1 MRQTNSTL
9 TFLAAQYRAVLKDAY
24 LKGLAST
31 AIVGTAVMGSM
42 GSAHAAD
49 SQDTTAP
56 TPSSKEFTSLEQLQE
71 KGAQLTLTT
80 SGAQTKKFT
89 IENSQRWDADLV
101 ITNGDNSTPH
111 QIKSKVGTT
120 DIDLKGVGSLTVES
134 SNNAVIS
141 IGENQG
147 AYEFTMDI
155 DSITVKQGGI
165 RIRSGMGQS
174 SGAQGKLQ
182 TKNTRVAAKNIVIG
196 QGNAPTPTADGKKFE
211 TYVHIAGLVGNDGVA
226 GRAALG
232 TRDSNIQ
239 FNSGEIIFDGYKA
252 DRAVMEGNLEGKGG
266 TLDFQ
271 RGDGTIKTI
280 GKTTGTNVIIKGGD
294 SANDHYASRG
304 RTAVFDFDRALAGID
319 GSDANLVMDSGTISI
334 GGYANSNDSNWP
346 QKAGTMHVK
355 RGTLELGSA
364 MKVESKDHNSGRIL
378 IGDDSVATQA
388 KLKISKEQL
397 NQFLNSGGT
406 VVPSGKQGRVELA
419 SGGTLYLKGQNAEEE
434 LDLNDIT
441 FGNWPMDGKVIVQKE
456 GSTVE
461 TNKLKINQ
469 ALSGMGAANLDVKAQ
484 HITFHEISDSG
495 DNFNIKRAIAS
506 DVDFVP
512 NGSGDT
518 FNLKNELRITKAQE
532 IINPYDQTAAKL
544 RVAADTTIEENLAL
558 ESGGKLH
565 VGAGNV
571 ITTGNLT
578 VKEGSL
584 QIGGSP
590 DSQDN
595 GVNATLKVKGDLE
608 LTNAKTTS
616 IDLLGNS
623 TVDIPTE
630 TEGQKHQY
638 QSRGKLDLTE
648 GTLTVS
654 GHQTNYTTIKAT
666 QSTLALNQE
675 NFDELLNTKGQ
686 RSGDASK
693 GAAVSLDNYA
703 NLDLQGD
710 LRNLSG
716 NQAVAFSTKNI
727 KKVSSGTTVDSDTIA
742 FTGTGNRVTADN
754 VHLQGDALEIGND
767 NFVEGRKKVV
777 LDANA
782 TSSINRNIGQA
793 LAKAQ
798 VALEAAQQTLNTA
811 KDIDGSVTA
820 SSANFTIKS
829 GNVQVG
835 SQLTATDTKQT
846 ITVGNDNSKAANVY
860 LGNASLE
867 KDQFNRLTADGQ
879 NGKLAT
885 YSPASG
891 TVDVNLVLSGANES
905 NKAGLY
911 VVNGK
916 WTAQNIDATDNA
928 QIVVGSNIDGLS
940 PDKIQY
946 QANSAPALKA
956 KKVSLDSGSNIT
968 ISAPGKAEFDS
979 LAMTGGTLDI
989 KGHMVVGSAPAS
1001 TPDDQKTNYAY
1012 DVKGGDI
1019 NVTGRNAKLEL
1030 GNEAL
1035 AELKLALAQTKKL
1048 LSEDAEA
1055 LDPAQAPAP
1064 QATNIDPN
1072 QKYTN
1077 NVAIK
1082 DAATLKLDF
1091 NKDQLLTV
1099 DDIKALRQ
1107 EFIAADS
1114 LDDQGMI
1121 KDGYLD
1127 IGNGKIAGINIKD
1140 NKVSWD
1146 ELKPLQGV
1154 DGMISDVINEELK
1167 QATLVDVKD
1176 GETVAGN
1183 FGNIQL
1189 DNGGTKLNV
1198 GNTTLHNASGQNG
1211 NFIANKTD
1219 PTKPLGATVT
1229 SGSTLGLYNG
1239 GNIGDLNLSQ
1249 GLASTD
1255 KTVLNVA
1262 GNNQAPTNIT
1272 SISGGAN
1279 TQVNLDAT
1287 TVVEKNIAVEGL
1299 EINSDVTVSG
1309 DTNVTFL
1316 TNKGKPGQGTLTT
1329 QNLTVS
1335 GDNNS
1340 DIDFAGNLNV
1350 AQKAQFK
1357 DNTTLRG
1364 NNSFGDLNF
1373 EQKGHLASGQT
1384 FANNVTISAGKQLIV
1399 GSDKNG
1405 SQPGSSATLVAKNVK
1420 LNGGTLIADPEYGQK
1435 ASVVAIGKVGSTS
1448 TTAAAAAQSQEN
1460 EADHL
1465 AAILAQASAN
1475 RASSQAPATIAE
1487 QVKAAATGP
1496 NASDSNFGGGVIDG
1510 KVVALQNSIV
1520 ALGVEANDINQAM
1533 SEINAAFAPYMK
1545 NGSLQD
1551 PSTNADGVGAIAYV
1565 AKPVKLKGNDK
1576 IIVDAKSKLSDYQK
1590 NSNKY
1595 NQGDVYLAQNSALAV
1610 SKNAATQANVAA
1622 VNIDKTDGKV
1632 YAERNAKVL
1641 ITGANFDPKASVK
1654 IFADKDGSAELVTEG
1669 NNTLAVQTVNG
1680 LFEVKGGLQAG
1691 KIDEN
1696 IKLTLN
1702 SAKAGQLYHD
1712 TSKPVRDTILEYADQ
1727 VAGQTAAKNELL
1739 NNTITI
1745 NSGRDVEQVARMTD
1759 FGGSTKAAIDV
1770 ANQASNAIASRM
1782 GVRSAKDN
1790 NAQVVASNRGAVW
1803 ASGNYNKQRNRN
1815 FDAQGVDYGH
1825 DVDMGGMS
1833 AGMDFKVAPNVDV
1846 GAMVNIGTGQIKG
1859 RGAGE
1864 GIKNDIEYV
1873 GAGVYARA
1881 KHNRAQVVA
1890 DVSYNQ
1896 VKSKLEGQTTI
1907 GKATA
1912 EHNTHAISAGVTAQY
1927 DMDVAG
1933 VQVSP
1938 HAGVR
1943 YTHINTQDHDIKV
1956 NNKTTASY
1964 QGKDMNVVSLPVG
1977 VTVAKKITNGN
1988 WSIKPS
1994 LDLTVTTNVG
2004 DDAHKGNVKWSGIDN
2019 LNTAVNN
2026 TVLDKVNVGATAGVQ
2041 FTNGNF
2047 SAGAGVGYT
2056 GSENSE
2062 DLTVG
2067 VNAQYKF

>member
-49 SQDTTAP
+49 SQDTATP
-56 TPSSKEFTSLEQLQE
+56 TRTELTNIDQLADQNAKLVLSSSGDQVKKFELQESKEW
-71 KGAQLTLTT
+71 
-80 SGAQTKKFT
+80 
-89 IENSQRWDADLV
+89 NADLV
-101 ITNGDNSTPH
+101 ITNGDNRSPH
-111 QIKSKVGTT
+111 YIKSPWNRDNKPVT
-120 DIDLKGVGSLTVES
+120 LKGVGSLTVES
-134 SNNAVIS
+134 NNASVIS

-147 AYEFTMDI
+147 TYEFTMDI
-155 DSITVKQGGI
+155 DSINVKQGGI
-165 RIRSGMGQS
+165 RVKSGMGQ
-174 SGAQGKLQ
+174 GR
-182 TKNTRVAAKNIVIG
+182 NTRVAAKNIVIG
-196 QGNAPTPTADGKKFE
+196 HDKVPTVNQGEKFE
-211 TYVHIAGLVGNDGVA
+211 TYIHLAGQVGNDNA
-226 GRAALG
+226 GAGTAILG
-232 TRDSNIQ
+232 TKDSNIN
-239 FNSGEIIFDGYKA
+239 FKSGEIIFEGYKS
-252 DRAVMEGNLEGKGG
+252 DKAVMEGNLTATGG

-280 GKTTGTNVIIKGGD
+280 GKTTSTNVIIRGGKPD
-294 SANDHYASRG
+294 NKNHENRG
-304 RTAVFDFDRALAGID
+304 MTAVFDFDRALAGIE
-319 GSDANLVMDSGTISI
+319 GSDANLVMDSGTISV
-334 GGYANSNDSNWP
+334 GGYINSDDSNLP

-364 MKVESKDHNSGRIL
+364 MTVESKDHNSGRIL

-388 KLKISKEQL
+388 KLKISKDQL
-397 NQFLNSGGT
+397 NKFLNSGGK
-406 VVPSGKQGRVELA
+406 VVSGGTQGRVQLA
-419 SGGTLYLKGQNAEEE
+419 SGGTLYLKGKTSDEE

-441 FGNWPMDGKVIVQKE
+441 FGNWPMDGKVIVLKE
-456 GSTVE
+456 GATVE
-461 TNKLKINQ
+461 TDNLKIDK
-469 ALSGMGAANLDVKAQ
+469 ALTGSGGASLNVRAK
-484 HITFHEISDSG
+484 HITFHETQESG
-495 DNFNIKRAIAS
+495 DNFNFKKATAS
-506 DVDFVP
+506 DVDFVAKD
-512 NGSGDT
+512 SGGE
-518 FNLKNELRITKAQE
+518 FNLKNEVYISKSQAVD
-532 IINPYDQTAAKL
+532 NPYNKDSNK
-544 RVAADTTIEENLAL
+544 VSIADSSTIDEKVTL
-558 ESGGKLH
+558 ESGGKL
-565 VGAGNV
+565 VFAAGN
-571 ITTGNLT
+571 ITTTGKISVKNGT
-578 VKEGSL
+578 VGV
-584 QIGGSP
+584 GGSH
-590 DSQDN
+590 DSKDH
-595 GVNATLKVKGDLE
+595 GVNATWKVNGELE
-608 LTNAKTTS
+608 LTNNSNNT
-616 IDLLGNS
+616 INLLDNS

-630 TEGQKHQY
+630 TEKGKHKY

-648 GTLTVS
+648 GKLTVK
-654 GHQTNYTTIKAT
+654 GHNTNFTTVKAT
-666 QSTLALNQE
+666 HSTLALNQE

-686 RSGDASK
+686 RSGTNSK
-693 GAAVSLDNYA
+693 GAAVSLDNNA
-703 NLDLQGD
+703 NLDLTGD
-710 LRNLSG
+710 LRAQNAG
-716 NQAVAFSTKNI
+716 KDVAFSTKNI
-727 KKVSSGTTVDSDTIA
+727 KKVASGTTVDSDMIA
-742 FTGTGNRVTADN
+742 FTGTGNRVTANN
-754 VHLQGDALEIGND
+754 VHLQGDELDIGSGNL
-767 NFVEGRKKVV
+767 VEGRKKVV

-860 LGNASLE
+860 LGNASVE

-891 TVDVNLVLSGANES
+891 TVDVDLKLEGFDES
-905 NKAGLY
+905 NKAGLH

-916 WTAQNIDATDNA
+916 WTAQNIDATKNA
-928 QIVVGSNIDGLS
+928 QIVVGSDIDGLK
-940 PDKIQY
+940 PDQIQY

-979 LAMTGGTLDI
+979 LAMSGGTLDI
-989 KGHMVVGSAPAS
+989 NGHMVVGSAPAG
-1001 TPDDQKTNYAY
+1001 TAEDQKKNYAY
-1012 DVKGGDI
+1012 DVKGGNI

-1048 LSEDAEA
+1048 LSEDTEA

-1107 EFIAADS
+1107 EFIAQDS

-1154 DGMISDVINEELK
+1154 DGMISDVVNEELK
-1167 QATLVDVKD
+1167 QATLVDVNNGD
-1176 GETVAGN
+1176 TVAGN

-1189 DNGGTKLNV
+1189 DNGGTQLNV

-1211 NFIANKTD
+1211 NFIANKTN

-1239 GNIGDLNLSQ
+1239 GNIGDLNLSE

-1335 GDNNS
+1335 GDSTS

-1364 NNSFGDLNF
+1364 NNNFGDLNF

-1384 FANNVTISAGKQLIV
+1384 YATNVTIGSGKQLIV

-1475 RASSQAPATIAE
+1475 RASAQAPATIAE

-1496 NASDSNFGGGVIDG
+1496 NASDSDFGGGVVDG

-1565 AKPVKLKGNDK
+1565 AKPVKLQGNDK

-1641 ITGANFDPKASVK
+1641 ITGANFDPKAYVK

-1669 NNTLAVQTVNG
+1669 NSTLAVQTVNG
-1680 LFEVKGGLQAG
+1680 LFEVKGGLKAG

-1712 TSKPVRDTILEYADQ
+1712 TSKPVRDTILKYADL

-1782 GVRSAKDN
+1782 GVRSAKDS

-1846 GAMVNIGTGQIKG
+1846 GAMVNIGTGQING

-1881 KHNRAQVVA
+1881 KQNRAQVVA

-1896 VKSKLEGQTTI
+1896 VKSKLEGQTAI

>member
-49 SQDTTAP
+49 SNDTQEQPRTELTDINQLADKNAKLVL
-56 TPSSKEFTSLEQLQE
+56 SSSGDNVKKFELQESKEW
-71 KGAQLTLTT
+71 
-80 SGAQTKKFT
+80 
-89 IENSQRWDADLV
+89 NADLV
-101 ITNGDNSTPH
+101 ITNGDNRSPH
-111 QIKSKVGTT
+111 YIKSPWNRDNKPVT
-120 DIDLKGVGSLTVES
+120 LKGVGSLTVES
-134 SNNAVIS
+134 NNASVIS

-147 AYEFTMDI
+147 TYEFTMDI
-155 DSITVKQGGI
+155 DSINVKQGGI
-165 RIRSGMGQS
+165 RVKSGMGQ
-174 SGAQGKLQ
+174 GR
-182 TKNTRVAAKNIVIG
+182 NTRVAAKNIVIG
-196 QGNAPTPTADGKKFE
+196 HDKVPTVNQGEKFE
-211 TYVHIAGLVGNDGVA
+211 TYIHLAGQVGNDNA
-226 GRAALG
+226 GAGTAILG
-232 TRDSNIQ
+232 TKDSNIN
-239 FNSGEIIFDGYKA
+239 FKSGEIIFEGYKS
-252 DRAVMEGNLEGKGG
+252 DKAVMEGNLTATGG

-280 GKTTGTNVIIKGGD
+280 GKTTSTNVIIRGGKPD
-294 SANDHYASRG
+294 NKNHENRG
-304 RTAVFDFDRALAGID
+304 MTAVFDFDRALAGIE
-319 GSDANLVMDSGTISI
+319 GSDANLVMDSGTISV
-334 GGYANSNDSNWP
+334 GGYINSDDSNLP

-355 RGTLELGSA
+355 RGTLDLGSA
-364 MKVESKDHNSGRIL
+364 MTVESKDHNSGRIL

-388 KLKISKEQL
+388 KLKISKDQL
-397 NQFLNSGGT
+397 NKFLNSGGK
-406 VVPSGKQGRVELA
+406 VVSGGTQGRVQLA
-419 SGGTLYLKGQNAEEE
+419 SGGTLYLKGKTSDEE

-441 FGNWPMDGKVIVQKE
+441 FGNWPMDGKVIVLKE
-456 GSTVE
+456 GATVE
-461 TNKLKINQ
+461 TDNLKIDK
-469 ALSGMGAANLDVKAQ
+469 ALTGSGGASLNVRAK

-495 DNFNIKRAIAS
+495 DSFNFKKATAS
-506 DVDFVP
+506 DVDFVAKD
-512 NGSGDT
+512 SGGE
-518 FNLKNELRITKAQE
+518 FNLKNEVYISKSQAVD
-532 IINPYDQTAAKL
+532 NPYNKDSNK
-544 RVAADTTIEENLAL
+544 VSIADSSTIDEKVTL
-558 ESGGKLH
+558 ESGGKL
-565 VGAGNV
+565 VFAAGN
-571 ITTGNLT
+571 ITTTGKISVKDGT
-578 VKEGSL
+578 VGV
-584 QIGGSP
+584 GGSP
-590 DSQDN
+590 DSKDH
-595 GVNATLKVKGDLE
+595 GVNATWKVNGELE
-608 LTNAKTTS
+608 LTNNSNNT
-616 IDLLGNS
+616 INLLDNS

-630 TEGQKHQY
+630 TEKGKHKY

-648 GTLTVS
+648 GKLTVT
-654 GHQTNYTTIKAT
+654 GNKTNYTTIKAT

-710 LRNLSG
+710 LRALSG
-716 NQAVAFSTKNI
+716 GQAVAFSTDKF
-727 KKVSSGTTVDSDTIA
+727 KKVNSGASVESDHIG
-742 FTGTGNRVTADN
+742 FTGSNNRVTANN
-754 VHLQGDALEIGND
+754 VHLQGDELDIGSG
-767 NFVEGRKKVV
+767 NFVEAREKVV
-777 LDANA
+777 LDAPA
-782 TSSINRNIGQA
+782 ASSINRNIDQA

-798 VALEAAQQTLNTA
+798 NALAAAKQALNAAQG
-811 KDIDGSVTA
+811 IDGSVKA
-820 SSANFTIKS
+820 SPANFTIKS

-835 SQLTATDTKQT
+835 SQLTATDRTQT
-846 ITVGNDNSKAANVY
+846 ITVGNDGAKAANVY

-891 TVDVNLVLSGANES
+891 SVDVDLKLDGFDES
-905 NKAGLY
+905 NKAGLH

-916 WTAQNIDATDNA
+916 WTAQNIDATKNA
-928 QIVVGSNIDGLS
+928 HIVVGSDIDGLK
-940 PDKIQY
+940 PEQVQY

-956 KKVSLDSGSNIT
+956 KKVSLASGSNIT

-979 LAMTGGTLDI
+979 LAMSGGAIDI
-989 KGHMVVGSAPAS
+989 NGHMVVGSAPVG

-1012 DVKGGDI
+1012 DVKGGNI

-1055 LDPAQAPAP
+1055 LDPAPAP
-1064 QATNIDPN
+1064 VPPATNIDPN

-1107 EFIAADS
+1107 EFIAQDS

-1127 IGNGKIAGINIKD
+1127 IGDGKIAGINIKD

-1154 DGMISDVINEELK
+1154 DGMISDVVNEELK

-1176 GETVAGN
+1176 GDTVAGN

-1211 NFIANKTD
+1211 NFIANKTN
-1219 PTKPLGATVT
+1219 PTQPLGATVT

-1239 GNIGDLNLSQ
+1239 GNIGDLNLSE
-1249 GLASTD
+1249 GLASND

-1335 GDNNS
+1335 GDSTS

-1350 AQKAQFK
+1350 AQKAQFR

-1364 NNSFGDLNF
+1364 NNNFGDLNF

-1435 ASVVAIGKVGSTS
+1435 ASIVAIGKVGSTS

-1475 RASSQAPATIAE
+1475 RANSQAPATIAE

-1496 NASDSNFGGGVIDG
+1496 NASDSDFGGGVVDG

-1576 IIVDAKSKLSDYQK
+1576 IIVDATSKLSDYQK

-1641 ITGANFDPKASVK
+1641 ITGANFDPKAYVK

-1669 NNTLAVQTVNG
+1669 NSTLAVQTVNG
-1680 LFEVKGGLQAG
+1680 LFEVKGGLKAG

-1712 TSKPVRDTILEYADQ
+1712 TSKPVRDTILKYADL

-1846 GAMVNIGTGQIKG
+1846 GAMVNFGTGQIKG

-1881 KHNRAQVVA
+1881 KQNRAQVVA

-1896 VKSKLEGQTTI
+1896 VKSKLEGQTAI

>member
-49 SQDTTAP
+49 SQDPAVP
-56 TPSSKEFTSLEQLQE
+56 TPSSKEFTSLEQLKE
-71 KGAQLTLTT
+71 AGAKLNLTL
-80 SGAQTKKFT
+80 SGGKTKQFEIK
-89 IENSQRWDADLV
+89 ESQAWDADLV
-101 ITNGDNSTPH
+101 ITNGSNDSPH

-134 SNNAVIS
+134 SNNSVIS

-155 DSITVKQGGI
+155 DTINVKQGGV
-165 RIRSGMGQS
+165 RVRSGMG
-174 SGAQGKLQ
+174 KD
-182 TKNTRVAAKNIVIG
+182 KNTRVAAKNIVIG
-196 QGNAPTPTADGKKFE
+196 QGNAPTQTADGKKFE

-232 TRDSNIQ
+232 TSDSNIQ
-239 FNSGEIIFDGYKA
+239 LNSGEIIFEGHNA
-252 DRAVMEGNLEGKGG
+252 DRAVMEGNLKGKGG

-280 GKTTGTNVIIKGGD
+280 GKTSGTNIIIRGGK
-294 SANDHYASRG
+294 STNNYHENRG
-304 RTAVFDFDRALAGID
+304 MTAVFDFDRALAGIE
-319 GSDANLVMDSGTISI
+319 GSDANLVMDSGSISI
-334 GGYANSNDSNWP
+334 GGYSGDQSGLPN
-346 QKAGTMHVK
+346 KAGTMHVK

-378 IGDDSVATQA
+378 IGDESGKNQA
-388 KLKISKEQL
+388 KLKISKDQL
-397 NQFLNSGGT
+397 KSFLNSGGK
-406 VVPSGKQGRVELA
+406 VVSGGKQGRVELA
-419 SGGTLYLKGQNAEEE
+419 SGGTLYLKGQNADDE
-434 LDLNDIT
+434 LELNDINFANT
-441 FGNWPMDGKVIVQKE
+441 RGDGNVYVSSSGT
-456 GSTVE
+456 TVE
-461 TNKLKINQ
+461 TNKLKLDK
-469 ALSGMGAANLDVKAQ
+469 ALNGNGATKLDVKAQ
-484 HITFHEISDSG
+484 NITFHEISESG
-495 DNFNIKRAIAS
+495 DSFNFRRAIAS

-512 NGSGDT
+512 NSSGDT
-518 FNLKNELRITKAQE
+518 FNLKNEVHVSKTQE
-532 IINPYDQTAAKL
+532 IANPYNTTAGNV
-544 RVAADTTIEENLAL
+544 RVAADTTIDDTLSV
-558 ESGGKLH
+558 ESGGKLNIA
-565 VGAGNV
+565 AGNV
-571 ITTGNLT
+571 TTTGKIS
-578 VKEGSL
+578 VKDGSVGV
-584 QIGGSP
+584 GGSP

-595 GVNATLKVKGDLE
+595 GVNATWKVTGELE

-630 TEGQKHQY
+630 TERQKHTY
-638 QSRGKLDLTE
+638 QSHGKLDLTE
-648 GTLTVS
+648 GNLTVT
-654 GHQTNYTTIKAT
+654 GHKTNYTTIKAN
-666 QSTLALNQE
+666 QSTLALNQK
-675 NFDELLNTKGQ
+675 NFDELLNTDGH

-693 GAAVSLDNYA
+693 GAAVSLDNNA

-710 LRNLSG
+710 LRTSSG
-716 NQAVAFSTKNI
+716 GKAVAFSTEKF
-727 KKVSSGTTVDSDTIA
+727 KKVNSSGDVQSDMIG
-742 FTGTGNRVTADN
+742 FTGTGNRVTANN
-754 VHLQGDALEIGND
+754 VHLQGAELDIGSG
-767 NFVEGRKKVV
+767 NFVEGRQKVV
-777 LDANA
+777 LDAPA
-782 TSSINRNIGQA
+782 ASSINRNIDQA

-798 VALEAAQQTLNTA
+798 NALAAAKQALNAAQG
-811 KDIDGSVTA
+811 IDGSVKA
-820 SSANFTIKS
+820 SPANFTIKS

-835 SQLTATDTKQT
+835 SQLTATDTTQT

-891 TVDVNLVLSGANES
+891 TVDVDLKLDGVDSN
-905 NKAGLY
+905 NKAGLH

-928 QIVVGSNIDGLS
+928 QIVVGSDIDGLK
-940 PDKIQY
+940 PEQVQY

-956 KKVSLDSGSNIT
+956 KKVSLASGSNIT

-979 LAMTGGTLDI
+979 LAMSGGTLDI
-989 KGHMVVGSAPAS
+989 QGHMVVGSAPTG

-1012 DVKGGDI
+1012 DVKGGNI
-1019 NVTGRNAKLEL
+1019 KVTGRNAKLEL

-1035 AELKLALAQTKKL
+1035 SDLKFALDQTKKL
-1048 LSEDAEA
+1048 LSKNAEA
-1055 LDPAQAPAP
+1055 LDPAPAP
-1064 QATNIDPN
+1064 VPPATNIDPDN
-1072 QKYTN
+1072 KYTN

-1082 DAATLKLDF
+1082 DAATLKFDF
-1091 NKDQLLTV
+1091 DKDQLLTV
-1099 DDIKALRQ
+1099 DDIKALRK
-1107 EFIAADS
+1107 EFITADS

-1127 IGNGKIAGINIKD
+1127 IGDGKIAGINIKD
-1140 NKVSWD
+1140 NEVSWN

-1167 QATLVDVKD
+1167 QATLVDVNNGD
-1176 GETVAGN
+1176 TVAGN

-1189 DNGGTKLNV
+1189 NNGDTQLNV

-1211 NFIANKTD
+1211 NFIANKTN

-1249 GLASTD
+1249 GLASND

-1287 TVVEKNIAVEGL
+1287 TVVEKDIAVEGL

-1335 GDNNS
+1335 GDSSSNS

-1364 NNSFGDLNF
+1364 NNNFGDLNF

-1384 FANNVTISAGKQLIV
+1384 YATNVTIGSGKQLIV

-1405 SQPGSSATLVAKNVK
+1405 SQPGSSATLIAKNVK

-1448 TTAAAAAQSQEN
+1448 TTAATAAQSQEN

-1475 RASSQAPATIAE
+1475 RASAQAPASIAE
-1487 QVKAAATGP
+1487 QAKAAATGP
-1496 NASDSNFGGGVIDG
+1496 NASDSNFGGGVVDG

-1565 AKPVKLKGNDK
+1565 AKPVKLQGNDK
-1576 IIVDAKSKLSDYQK
+1576 IIVDAKSKLSDYQN

-1595 NQGDVYLAQNSALAV
+1595 NKGDVYLAQNSALAV
-1610 SKNAATQANVAA
+1610 SKNAASQANVAA

-1641 ITGANFDPKASVK
+1641 ITGANFDPKAYVK

-1680 LFEVKGGLQAG
+1680 LFEVKGGLKAG

-1702 SAKAGQLYHD
+1702 SAKAGGLYHD
-1712 TSKPVRDTILEYADQ
+1712 TSKPVRDTILEYANR

-1745 NSGRDVEQVARMTD
+1745 NSGRDVEQVVRMTD

-1782 GVRSAKDN
+1782 GVRTTKDS

-1881 KHNRAQVVA
+1881 KQNRAQIVA

-1896 VKSKLEGQTTI
+1896 VKSKLEGQTAI

>member
-42 GSAHAAD
+42 GSAHAAN
-49 SQDTTAP
+49 SQDPAVP
-56 TPSSKEFTSLEQLQE
+56 TPSSKEFTSLEQLKE
-71 KGAQLTLTT
+71 AGAKLNLTL
-80 SGAQTKKFT
+80 SGGKTHKFE
-89 IENSQRWDADLV
+89 IQNSQAWDADLV
-101 ITNGDNSTPH
+101 VTNGLNDGPH
-111 QIKSKVGTT
+111 QIKSVAGTKN
-120 DIDLKGVGSLTVES
+120 IDLKGVGSLTVES
-134 SNNAVIS
+134 SNNSVIS

-147 AYEFTMDI
+147 SYEFTMDI
-155 DSITVKQGGI
+155 DSITVKQGGV
-165 RIRSGMGQS
+165 RVRSGMG
-174 SGAQGKLQ
+174 KD
-182 TKNTRVAAKNIVIG
+182 KNTRVAAKNIVIG
-196 QGNAPTPTADGKKFE
+196 QDNAPAKTDKGEKFE
-211 TYVHIAGLVGNDGVA
+211 TYIHIAGLVDKVGDA

-232 TRDSNIQ
+232 TSNSNIE
-239 FNSGEIIFDGYKA
+239 FNSGEIIFEGHNA

-280 GKTTGTNVIIKGGD
+280 GKTSGTNIIIRGGK
-294 SANDHYASRG
+294 STNNNHENRG
-304 RTAVFDFDRALAGID
+304 MTAVFDFDRALAGIED
-319 GSDANLVMDSGTISI
+319 SDANLVMDSGTISI
-334 GGYANSNDSNWP
+334 GGYSNSQVDNIN
-346 QKAGTMHVK
+346 QKVGTMHVK
-355 RGTLELGSA
+355 QGTLELGSA

-378 IGDDSVATQA
+378 IGDESGKNQA
-388 KLKISKEQL
+388 KLKIGKDQL
-397 NQFLNSGGT
+397 KSFLNSGGKA
-406 VVPSGKQGRVELA
+406 VSGGKQGRVELA
-419 SGGTLYLKGQNAEEE
+419 SGGTLYLKGQNADDE
-434 LDLNDIT
+434 LELNDIT
-441 FGNWPMDGKVIVQKE
+441 FANTKGDGNVYVSSSGT
-456 GSTVE
+456 TVE
-461 TNKLKINQ
+461 TNKLKIAQ
-469 ALSGMGAANLDVKAQ
+469 ALSGSGAANLDVKAQ
-484 HITFHEISDSG
+484 NITFHEISDSG
-495 DNFNIKRAIAS
+495 DNFNFRRAIAS

-512 NGSGDT
+512 NSSGDT
-518 FNLKNELRITKAQE
+518 FNLKNEVHVSKTQE
-532 IINPYDQTAAKL
+532 IANPYNTTAGNV
-544 RVAADTTIEENLAL
+544 RVAADTTIDDNLSV
-558 ESGGKLH
+558 ESGGKLNIA
-565 VGAGNV
+565 AGNV
-571 ITTGNLT
+571 TTTGKISVSGGT
-578 VKEGSL
+578 VSV
-584 QIGGSP
+584 GGSP
-590 DSQDN
+590 DSKDH
-595 GVNATLKVKGDLE
+595 GVNATWKVRGGLE

-630 TEGQKHQY
+630 TEGQKHTY

-648 GTLTVS
+648 GNLTVS
-654 GHQTNYTTIKAT
+654 GHQTNYTTIKAN

-693 GAAVSLDNYA
+693 GAAVSLDNNA

-710 LRNLSG
+710 LRTLSG
-716 NQAVAFSTKNI
+716 DQAVAFSTEKF
-727 KKVSSGTTVDSDTIA
+727 KKVDSGSSSVESDHIG
-742 FTGTGNRVTADN
+742 FTGSNNRVTANN
-754 VHLQGDALEIGND
+754 VHLQGTELDIGSG
-767 NFVEGRKKVV
+767 NFVEARQKVV
-777 LDANA
+777 LDAPA
-782 TSSINRNIGQA
+782 ASSINRNIDQA

-798 VALEAAQQTLNTA
+798 NALAAAKQALNAAQG
-811 KDIDGSVTA
+811 IDGSVKA
-820 SSANFTIKS
+820 SPANFTIKS
-829 GNVQVG
+829 GNVQAG
-835 SQLTATDTKQT
+835 SQLTATDKTQT
-846 ITVGNDNSKAANVY
+846 ITVGNDGTNAANVY
-860 LGNASLE
+860 LGNANVE

-891 TVDVNLVLSGANES
+891 SVDVDLKLDGVDSN
-905 NKAGLY
+905 NKAGLH

-916 WTAQNIDATDNA
+916 WTAQNIDATKNA
-928 QIVVGSNIDGLS
+928 QIVVGSDIDGLK
-940 PDKIQY
+940 PEQVQY

-979 LAMTGGTLDI
+979 LAMSGGTLDI
-989 KGHMVVGSAPAS
+989 QGHMVVGSAPDGAD
-1001 TPDDQKTNYAY
+1001 TEQKKNYAY
-1012 DVKGGDI
+1012 NVSGGNI

-1035 AELKLALAQTKKL
+1035 SELKFALDQTKKL
-1048 LSEDAEA
+1048 LSEKAEA
-1055 LDPAQAPAP
+1055 LDPAPAP
-1064 QATNIDPN
+1064 VPVPPATNIDPDN
-1072 QKYTN
+1072 KYTN

-1082 DAATLKLDF
+1082 DAATLKFDF
-1091 NKDQLLTV
+1091 DKDQLLTV
-1099 DDIKALRQ
+1099 DDIKALRK
-1107 EFIAADS
+1107 EFITEES
-1114 LDDQGMI
+1114 LDEQGMI

-1127 IGNGKIAGINIKD
+1127 IGDGKIAGINIKD

-1167 QATLVDVKD
+1167 QATLVDVKNND
-1176 GETVAGN
+1176 TVSAN
-1183 FGNIQL
+1183 VGNIQL
-1189 DNGGTKLNV
+1189 DNGGTQLNV

-1211 NFIANKTD
+1211 NFIANKSN

-1262 GNNQAPTNIT
+1262 GNNQAPTNIS

-1287 TVVEKNIAVEGL
+1287 TVVEKDIAVEGL

-1316 TNKGKPGQGTLTT
+1316 TNKGKPGQGILTT
-1329 QNLTVS
+1329 QNLTVT
-1335 GDNNS
+1335 GDSNSNS

-1435 ASVVAIGKVGSTS
+1435 ASVVAIGKVGYTS

-1475 RASSQAPATIAE
+1475 RASAQAPASIAE
-1487 QVKAAATGP
+1487 QAKAATGP
-1496 NASDSNFGGGVIDG
+1496 NASDSDFGGGVVDG

-1565 AKPVKLKGNDK
+1565 AKPVKLQGNDK
-1576 IIVDAKSKLSDYQK
+1576 IIVDAKSKLSDYQN

-1595 NQGDVYLAQNSALAV
+1595 NQGDVYLAQNSALSV
-1610 SKNAATQANVAA
+1610 SKNAASQANVAA
-1622 VNIDKTDGKV
+1622 VNIDKADGKV

-1702 SAKAGQLYHD
+1702 SAKAGELYHD
-1712 TSKPVRDTILEYADQ
+1712 TSKPVRDTILKYADQ

-1782 GVRSAKDN
+1782 GVRTSKDS

-1881 KHNRAQVVA
+1881 KQNRAQIVA

-1896 VKSKLEGQTTI
+1896 VKSKLEGQTAI

>member
-49 SQDTTAP
+49 SQDTA
-56 TPSSKEFTSLEQLQE
+56 TPNPQEFTSLEQLE
-71 KGAQLTLTT
+71 TEGAQLYLNT
-80 SGAQTKKFT
+80 SGAATKKFV
-89 IENSQRWDADLV
+89 INKNQDWNADLV
-101 ITNGDNSTPH
+101 ITDGSNSDPH
-111 QIKSKVGTT
+111 QIKSNFGTNN
-120 DIDLKGVGSLTVES
+120 IDLKGVGSLTVES

-165 RIRSGMGQS
+165 RVKSGMGQ
-174 SGAQGKLQ
+174 GR
-182 TKNTRVAAKNIVIG
+182 NTRVAAKNIVIG
-196 QGNAPTPTADGKKFE
+196 QDNAPTVNPSEKFE
-211 TYVHIAGLVGNDGVA
+211 TYIHLAGQAGNKDA
-226 GRAALG
+226 GTATLG
-232 TRDSNIQ
+232 TKDSNIT
-239 FNSGEIIFDGYKA
+239 FNRGEIIFEGHA
-252 DRAVMEGNLEGKGG
+252 PNNAVMEGNLTAKGG
-266 TLDFQ
+266 TLDFK

-280 GKTTGTNVIIKGGD
+280 GHTNNTNVII
-294 SANDHYASRG
+294 SAGKSGSDYISRG
-304 RTAVFDFDRALAGID
+304 RTAVFDFDRALAGIE
-319 GSDANLVMDSGTISI
+319 GSDANLVMDSGSISI
-334 GGYANSNDSNWP
+334 GGYSGNQSELP
-346 QKAGTMHVK
+346 KKAGTMHVK

-364 MKVESKDHNSGRIL
+364 MTVESKDHNGGRIL
-378 IGDDSVATQA
+378 IGDESGNNQA
-388 KLKISKEQL
+388 KLKIGKDQL
-397 NQFLNSGGT
+397 NNFLNSGST
-406 VVPSGKQGRVELA
+406 VSSNKQGRVELA
-419 SGGTLYLKGQNAEEE
+419 SGGALYLKGQNADDE
-434 LDLNDIT
+434 LELNDIT
-441 FGNWPMDGKVIVQKE
+441 FANTRGDGNVYVSSSGT
-456 GSTVE
+456 TVE
-461 TNKLKINQ
+461 ANKLKIAQ
-469 ALSGMGAANLDVKAQ
+469 ALSGSGAAKLDVKAQ
-484 HITFHEISDSG
+484 NITFNEISESG
-495 DNFNIKRAIAS
+495 DSFNFRRAIAS

-512 NGSGDT
+512 NGSDGT
-518 FNLKNELRITKAQE
+518 FNLKNEVHISKTKE
-532 IINPYDQTAAKL
+532 IANPYNATSGNV
-544 RVAADTTIEENLAL
+544 RVAADTTIDDNLSV
-558 ESGGKLH
+558 ESGGKLNIA
-565 VGAGNV
+565 AGN
-571 ITTGNLT
+571 ITTTGKISVKDGT
-578 VKEGSL
+578 VGV
-584 QIGGSP
+584 GGSP
-590 DSQDN
+590 DSKDH
-595 GVNATLKVKGDLE
+595 GVNATWKVKGDLE
-608 LTNAKTTS
+608 LTNSSKGNLELWANTTTS
-616 IDLLGNS
+616 I
-623 TVDIPTE
+623 PTE
-630 TEGQKHQY
+630 DDSKPLNY

-648 GTLTVS
+648 GNLTVS

-666 QSTLALNQE
+666 HSTLALNQK
-675 NFDELLNTKGQ
+675 NFDELLNTDGH
-686 RSGDASK
+686 RSGSTSQ
-693 GAAVSLDNYA
+693 GAAVSLDNNA

-710 LRNLSG
+710 LRALSG
-716 NQAVAFSTKNI
+716 GQAVAFSTDKF
-727 KKVSSGTTVDSDTIA
+727 KKVASGASVESDHIG
-742 FTGTGNRVTADN
+742 FTGSNNRVTANN

-867 KDQFNRLTADGQ
+867 KDKFNRLTADGQ

-891 TVDVNLVLSGANES
+891 SVDVNLKLDGVNES
-905 NKAGLY
+905 NKAGLH

-916 WTAQNIDATDNA
+916 WTAQNIDATKNA
-928 QIVVGSNIDGLS
+928 QIVVGSDIDGLS

-956 KKVSLDSGSNIT
+956 KKVSLASGSNIT

-989 KGHMVVGSAPAS
+989 QGHMVVGSAPAG
-1001 TPDDQKTNYAY
+1001 TDTEQKKNYAY
-1012 DVKGGDI
+1012 NVSGGNI

-1035 AELKLALAQTKKL
+1035 SDLKFALDQTKKL
-1048 LSEDAEA
+1048 LSENAEV
-1055 LDPAQAPAP
+1055 LDPSADP
-1064 QATNIDPN
+1064 QTSTIDPDS
-1072 QKYTN
+1072 KYTN
-1077 NVAIK
+1077 NVAIQ
-1082 DAATLKLDF
+1082 DSATLKFDF
-1091 NKDQLLTV
+1091 DKDQLLTV
-1099 DDIKALRQ
+1099 EDIQALRK
-1107 EFIAADS
+1107 EFITEDS
-1114 LDDQGMI
+1114 LDEQGMI

-1127 IGNGKIAGINIKD
+1127 IGNGKIAGIKIEN

-1167 QATLVDVKD
+1167 QATLVDVKNGD
-1176 GETVAGN
+1176 TVAGN

-1189 DNGGTKLNV
+1189 DNGGTQLNV

-1211 NFIANKTD
+1211 NFIANESNPKQ
-1219 PTKPLGATVT
+1219 PLGATVT

-1262 GNNQAPTNIT
+1262 GNNQAPTNIS

-1335 GDNNS
+1335 GDSNS

-1373 EQKGHLASGQT
+1373 DQKGHLASGQT

-1435 ASVVAIGKVGSTS
+1435 ASIVAIGKVGSTS

-1475 RASSQAPATIAE
+1475 RANSQAPATIAE

-1641 ITGANFDPKASVK
+1641 ITGANFDPKAYVK

-1680 LFEVKGGLQAG
+1680 LFEVKGGLKAG

-1712 TSKPVRDTILEYADQ
+1712 TSKPVRDTILKYADL

-1846 GAMVNIGTGQIKG
+1846 GAMVNIGTGQING

-1881 KHNRAQVVA
+1881 KQNRAQVVA

-1896 VKSKLEGQTTI
+1896 VKSKLEGQTAI

-2004 DDAHKGNVKWSGIDN
+2004 DDTHKGNVKWSGIDN

>member
-49 SQDTTAP
+49 SQDSTT
-56 TPSSKEFTSLEQLQE
+56 SSSQDFTKLEQLKE
-71 KGAQLTLTT
+71 KGAKLNLAL
-80 SGAQTKKFT
+80 SGGKTQQFEIKD
-89 IENSQRWDADLV
+89 SQAWDADLV

-134 SNNAVIS
+134 NNNAVIS

-147 AYEFTMDI
+147 TYEFTMDI

-165 RIRSGMGQS
+165 RVKSGMGQ
-174 SGAQGKLQ
+174 GR
-182 TKNTRVAAKNIVIG
+182 NTRVAAKNIVIG
-196 QGNAPTPTADGKKFE
+196 QDNAPTVKQGERFE
-211 TYVHIAGLVGNDGVA
+211 TYIHIAGQA
-226 GRAALG
+226 GTKDAGTATLG
-232 TRDSNIQ
+232 TKDSNIT
-239 FNSGEIIFDGYKA
+239 FNRGEIIFEGHA
-252 DRAVMEGNLEGKGG
+252 PNNAVMEGNLTAKGG

-280 GKTTGTNVIIKGGD
+280 GKTNGTNVIISGGKSGSD
-294 SANDHYASRG
+294 YASRG
-304 RTAVFDFDRALAGID
+304 RTAVFDFDRALAGIE
-319 GSDANLVMDSGTISI
+319 GSDANLVMDNGTISI
-334 GGYANSNDSNWP
+334 GGYANSNDSDLP
-346 QKAGTMHVK
+346 KKAGTMHIK
-355 RGTLELGSA
+355 QGTLELGST

-378 IGDDSVATQA
+378 IGDESGKNQA
-388 KLKISKEQL
+388 KLKISKDQL
-397 NQFLNSGGT
+397 KSFLNSGGT
-406 VVPSGKQGRVELA
+406 AVSGGKQGRVELA
-419 SGGTLYLKGQNAEEE
+419 SGGTLYIKNEKPNEQI
-434 LDLNDIT
+434 DLNDLT
-441 FGNWPMDGKVIVQKE
+441 FANWQHDSKIFVNGS

-461 TNKLKINQ
+461 TDDLKIDK
-469 ALSGMGAANLDVKAQ
+469 ALTGSGGASLNVRAK

-495 DNFNIKRAIAS
+495 DSFNFKKATAS
-506 DVDFVP
+506 DVDFVAKD
-512 NGSGDT
+512 SGGE
-518 FNLKNELRITKAQE
+518 FNLKNEVYISKSQAVD
-532 IINPYDQTAAKL
+532 NPYNKDSNK
-544 RVAADTTIEENLAL
+544 VSIADSSTIDEKVTL
-558 ESGGKLH
+558 ESGGKL
-565 VGAGNV
+565 VFAAGN
-571 ITTGNLT
+571 ITTTGKISVKDGT
-578 VKEGSL
+578 VGV
-584 QIGGSP
+584 GGSP
-590 DSQDN
+590 DSKDH
-595 GVNATLKVKGDLE
+595 GVNATWKVNGELE
-608 LTNAKTTS
+608 LTNNSNNT
-616 IDLLGNS
+616 INLWGNS
-623 TVDIPTE
+623 TLDIPTE
-630 TEGQKHQY
+630 TEGKPYKY

-648 GTLTVS
+648 GKLTVT
-654 GHQTNYTTIKAT
+654 GNQNNYTTIKAT
-666 QSTLALNQE
+666 QSTLALNQK
-675 NFDELLNTKGQ
+675 NFDELLNTKSQ
-686 RSGDASK
+686 RSGTNSK
-693 GAAVSLDNYA
+693 GAAVSLDNNA

-710 LRNLSG
+710 LRALSG
-716 NQAVAFSTKNI
+716 DQAVAFSTDKF
-727 KKVSSGTTVDSDTIA
+727 KKIASGSSVESDQIG

-754 VHLQGDALEIGND
+754 IHLQGAELDIGSG

-782 TSSINRNIGQA
+782 ASSINHNIGQA

-846 ITVGNDNSKAANVY
+846 ITVGNNGTNAANVY

-867 KDQFNRLTADGQ
+867 KDKFNRLTADGQ

-891 TVDVNLVLSGANES
+891 SVDVDLKLDGVNEG

-956 KKVSLDSGSNIT
+956 KKVSLASGSNIT

-989 KGHMVVGSAPAS
+989 KGHMVVGSAPAG
-1001 TPDDQKTNYAY
+1001 TDTEQKKNYAY
-1012 DVKGGDI
+1012 NVSGGNI
-1019 NVTGRNAKLEL
+1019 KVTGRNAKLEL

-1035 AELKLALAQTKKL
+1035 SDLEFALDQTKKL
-1048 LSEDAEA
+1048 LSEGTEA
-1055 LDPAQAPAP
+1055 LDPTLAP
-1064 QATNIDPN
+1064 QVSDIDPN
-1072 QKYTN
+1072 KKYTN
-1077 NVAIK
+1077 NVAIQ
-1082 DAATLKLDF
+1082 DSATLKFDF
-1091 NKDQLLTV
+1091 DKDQLLTV
-1099 DDIKALRQ
+1099 EDIQALRK
-1107 EFIAADS
+1107 EFITEDS

-1154 DGMISDVINEELK
+1154 DGMISDVVNEELK
-1167 QATLVDVKD
+1167 QATLVDVNNGD
-1176 GETVAGN
+1176 TVAGN

-1211 NFIANKTD
+1211 NFITNESNPKQ
-1219 PTKPLGATVT
+1219 PLGATVT

-1249 GLASTD
+1249 GLASND

-1262 GNNQAPTNIT
+1262 GNNQAPTNIS
-1272 SISGGAN
+1272 SILGGAN

-1316 TNKGKPGQGTLTT
+1316 SNKGKPGQGTLTT
-1329 QNLTVS
+1329 QNLTVT
-1335 GDNNS
+1335 GDSNS

-1475 RASSQAPATIAE
+1475 RANSQAPATIAE

-1496 NASDSNFGGGVIDG
+1496 NASDSDFGGGVVDG

-1576 IIVDAKSKLSDYQK
+1576 IIVDATSKLSDYQK

-1595 NQGDVYLAQNSALAV
+1595 NKGDVYLAQNSALAV

-1641 ITGANFDPKASVK
+1641 ITGANFDPKAYVK

-1669 NNTLAVQTVNG
+1669 NSTLAVQTVNG
-1680 LFEVKGGLQAG
+1680 LFEVKGGLKAG

-1702 SAKAGQLYHD
+1702 SARAGQLYHD
-1712 TSKPVRDTILEYADQ
+1712 TSKPVRDTILKYADL

-1770 ANQASNAIASRM
+1770 ANQTSNAIASRM

-1846 GAMVNIGTGQIKG
+1846 GAMVNIGTGQING

-1881 KHNRAQVVA
+1881 KQNRAQVVA

-1896 VKSKLEGQTTI
+1896 VKSKLEGQTAI

>member
-42 GSAHAAD
+42 GSAHAAN
-49 SQDTTAP
+49 SQDSATSTP
-56 TPSSKEFTSLEQLQE
+56 TEFTDLKQLETE
-71 KGAQLTLTT
+71 GAQLTLTS
-80 SGAQTKKFT
+80 SGAQTKQFT

-101 ITNGDNSTPH
+101 ITNGSNSNPH

-120 DIDLKGVGSLTVES
+120 DIDLKGVGSLTLES
-134 SNNAVIS
+134 SNDAVIS

-165 RIRSGMGQS
+165 RIRSGMGKS
-174 SGAQGKLQ
+174 TGEQGSIK

-196 QGNAPTPTADGKKFE
+196 QGNAPTQTADGKKFE

-232 TRDSNIQ
+232 TSDSNIQ
-239 FNSGEIIFDGYKA
+239 LNSGEVIFEGHNA

-280 GKTTGTNVIIKGGD
+280 GKTSGTNIIIRGGK
-294 SANDHYASRG
+294 STNNNHENRG
-304 RTAVFDFDRALAGID
+304 MTAVFDFDRALAGIED
-319 GSDANLVMDSGTISI
+319 SDANLVMDSGSISI
-334 GGYANSNDSNWP
+334 GGYSGNQSGLPN
-346 QKAGTMHVK
+346 KAGTMHVK

-378 IGDDSVATQA
+378 IGDESGKNQA
-388 KLKISKEQL
+388 KLKISKDQL
-397 NQFLNSGGT
+397 KNFLNSGST
-406 VVPSGKQGRVELA
+406 VSSNKQGRVELA
-419 SGGTLYLKGQNAEEE
+419 SGGTLYLKGQNADDE
-434 LDLNDIT
+434 LELNDIT
-441 FGNWPMDGKVIVQKE
+441 FANTSGDGNVYVSSSGT
-456 GSTVE
+456 TVE
-461 TNKLKINQ
+461 ANKLKIAQ
-469 ALSGMGAANLDVKAQ
+469 ALSGSGAANLDVKAQ

-495 DNFNIKRAIAS
+495 DSFNFKRAIAS

-512 NGSGDT
+512 NSSGDT
-518 FNLKNELRITKAQE
+518 FNLKNEVHVSKTQE
-532 IINPYDQTAAKL
+532 IANPYNTSAGNV

-571 ITTGNLT
+571 ITTGKLT

-584 QIGGSP
+584 QVGGSP
-590 DSQDN
+590 DSNDN

-648 GTLTVS
+648 GNLTVS
-654 GHQTNYTTIKAT
+654 GHKTNYTTIKAT
-666 QSTLALNQE
+666 QSTLALNQK
-675 NFDELLNTKGQ
+675 NFDELLNTDGH
-686 RSGDASK
+686 RSGDTSK
-693 GAAVSLDNYA
+693 GAAVSLDNNA

-727 KKVSSGTTVDSDTIA
+727 KKVDSGSSSVESDHIG
-742 FTGTGNRVTADN
+742 FTGTGNRVTANN
-754 VHLQGDALEIGND
+754 VHLQGAELDIGSG
-767 NFVEGRKKVV
+767 NFVEGRQKVV
-777 LDANA
+777 LDAPA
-782 TSSINRNIGQA
+782 ASSINRNIDQA

-798 VALEAAQQTLNTA
+798 NALAAAKQALNAAQG
-811 KDIDGSVTA
+811 IDGSVKA
-820 SSANFTIKS
+820 SPANFTIKS

-835 SQLTATDTKQT
+835 SQLTATDTTQT
-846 ITVGNDNSKAANVY
+846 ITVGNDGANAANVY
-860 LGNASLE
+860 LGNASVE

-891 TVDVNLVLSGANES
+891 TVDVDLKLDGVDSN
-905 NKAGLY
+905 NKAGLH

-916 WTAQNIDATDNA
+916 WAAQNIDATDNA
-928 QIVVGSNIDGLS
+928 QIVVGSDIDGLK
-940 PDKIQY
+940 PEQVQY

-956 KKVSLDSGSNIT
+956 KKVSLASGSNIT

-989 KGHMVVGSAPAS
+989 QGHMVVGSAPDGAD
-1001 TPDDQKTNYAY
+1001 TEQKKNYAY
-1012 DVKGGDI
+1012 DVKSGDI
-1019 NVTGRNAKLEL
+1019 KVTGRNAKLEL

-1035 AELKLALAQTKKL
+1035 SDLKFALDQTKKL

-1055 LDPAQAPAP
+1055 LDPAPAP
-1064 QATNIDPN
+1064 VPPATNIDPDN
-1072 QKYTN
+1072 KYTN

-1082 DAATLKLDF
+1082 DAATLKFDF
-1091 NKDQLLTV
+1091 DKDQLLTV
-1099 DDIKALRQ
+1099 DDIKALRK
-1107 EFIAADS
+1107 EFITADS

-1167 QATLVDVKD
+1167 QATLVDVNNGD
-1176 GETVAGN
+1176 TVAGN

-1189 DNGGTKLNV
+1189 NNGGTQLNV

-1211 NFIANKTD
+1211 NFIANKTN
-1219 PTKPLGATVT
+1219 PSKPLGATVT

-1249 GLASTD
+1249 GLASND

-1287 TVVEKNIAVEGL
+1287 TVVEKDIAVEGL

-1335 GDNNS
+1335 GDSSSNS

-1364 NNSFGDLNF
+1364 NNNFGDLNF

-1384 FANNVTISAGKQLIV
+1384 YATNVTIGSGKQLIV

-1475 RASSQAPATIAE
+1475 RANAQAPASIAE
-1487 QVKAAATGP
+1487 QTKAAATGP
-1496 NASDSNFGGGVIDG
+1496 NASDSDFGGGVVDG

-1565 AKPVKLKGNDK
+1565 AKPVKLQGNDK
-1576 IIVDAKSKLSDYQK
+1576 IIVDAKSKLSDYQ
-1590 NSNKY
+1590 NNNNKY
-1595 NQGDVYLAQNSALAV
+1595 NKGDVYLAQNSALAV

-1641 ITGANFDPKASVK
+1641 ITGANFDPKAYVK

-1680 LFEVKGGLQAG
+1680 LFEVKGGLKAG

-1702 SAKAGQLYHD
+1702 SAKAGGLYHD
-1712 TSKPVRDTILEYADQ
+1712 TSKPVRDTILEYANR
-1727 VAGQTAAKNELL
+1727 VAGQTAANNELL

-1745 NSGRDVEQVARMTD
+1745 NSGRDVEQVVRMTD

-1782 GVRSAKDN
+1782 GVRTSKDS

-1881 KHNRAQVVA
+1881 KQNRAQVVA

-1896 VKSKLEGQTTI
+1896 VKSKLEGQTAI

-1956 NNKTTASY
+1956 NNKTTATY

>member
-31 AIVGTAVMGSM
+31 AIVGTAVMGSI

-49 SQDTTAP
+49 SHDSAVP
-56 TPSSKEFTSLEQLQE
+56 TPSSKEFTSLEQLKE
-71 KGAQLTLTT
+71 AGAKLNLAL
-80 SGAQTKKFT
+80 SGGKTKQFEIK
-89 IENSQRWDADLV
+89 ESQAWDADLV
-101 ITNGDNSTPH
+101 ITDGLNGGPH
-111 QIKSKVGTT
+111 QIKSAYGNKN
-120 DIDLKGVGSLTVES
+120 IDLKGVGSLTVES

-155 DSITVKQGGI
+155 DTINVKQGGV
-165 RIRSGMGQS
+165 RVRSGMG
-174 SGAQGKLQ
+174 KD
-182 TKNTRVAAKNIVIG
+182 KNTRVAAKNIVIG
-196 QGNAPTPTADGKKFE
+196 QDNAPTVKAGKKFE
-211 TYVHIAGLVGNDGVA
+211 TYVHIAGLVDKKGDA
-226 GRAALG
+226 GKATLG

-239 FNSGEIIFDGYKA
+239 FNSGEVIFEGYKA

-280 GKTTGTNVIIKGGD
+280 GKTTGTNIIIRGGQTTTT
-294 SANDHYASRG
+294 NNHEHRG
-304 RTAVFDFDRALAGID
+304 MTAVFDFDRALAGME

-334 GGYANSNDSNWP
+334 GGYEKPNGSNLP
-346 QKAGTMHVK
+346 KKAGTMHIK
-355 RGTLELGSA
+355 QGTLELGSA

-378 IGDDSVATQA
+378 IGDESGNTQA

-397 NQFLNSGGT
+397 KSFLNSGSAS
-406 VVPSGKQGRVELA
+406 PDAKQGRVELV
-419 SGGTLYLKGQNAEEE
+419 SGGTLYLKNDNPEQPM
-434 LDLNDIT
+434 DLNDLT
-441 FGNWPMDGKVIVQKE
+441 FANWQHDSKIHVKTSGT
-456 GSTVE
+456 TVE
-461 TNKLKINQ
+461 TDNLKIDK
-469 ALSGMGAANLDVKAQ
+469 ALTGMGAANLDVKAQ
-484 HITFHEISDSG
+484 NITFHESQSG
-495 DNFNIKRAIAS
+495 GDDYKFKRAIAS
-506 DVDFVP
+506 DVDFVTKDD
-512 NGSGDT
+512 DT

-532 IINPYDQTAAKL
+532 IDNPYDQTAAKL
-544 RVAADTTIEENLAL
+544 RVAAYTTIEENLAL

-571 ITTGNLT
+571 ITTGKLT

-590 DSQDN
+590 DSQDK

-616 IDLLGNS
+616 IDLLGNP

-648 GTLTVS
+648 GNLTVS
-654 GHQTNYTTIKAT
+654 GHKTNYTTIKAT
-666 QSTLALNQE
+666 QSTLALNQK
-675 NFDELLNTKGQ
+675 NFDELLNTDGR
-686 RSGDASK
+686 RSGSTSK
-693 GAAVSLDNYA
+693 GAAVSLDNNA

-710 LRNLSG
+710 LRALSG
-716 NQAVAFSTKNI
+716 GQAVAFSTDKF
-727 KKVSSGTTVDSDTIA
+727 KKVASGSSVESDHIG
-742 FTGTGNRVTADN
+742 FTGSNNRVTANN
-754 VHLQGDALEIGND
+754 VHLQGNELDIGSGNL
-767 NFVEGRKKVV
+767 VEGRQKVV
-777 LDANA
+777 LDAPA
-782 TSSINRNIGQA
+782 ASSINRNIDQA

-798 VALEAAQQTLNTA
+798 NALAAAKQALNAAQG
-811 KDIDGSVTA
+811 IDGSVKA
-820 SSANFTIKS
+820 SPANFTIKS

-835 SQLTATDTKQT
+835 SQLTATDKTQT
-846 ITVGNDNSKAANVY
+846 ITVGNNGTNAANVY

-891 TVDVNLVLSGANES
+891 SVDVDLKLNGVDES
-905 NKAGLY
+905 NKAGLH

-916 WTAQNIDATDNA
+916 WTAQNIDATKNA
-928 QIVVGSNIDGLS
+928 NIVVGSDIDGLK
-940 PDKIQY
+940 PEQVQY

-956 KKVSLDSGSNIT
+956 KKVSLASGSNIT

-979 LAMTGGTLDI
+979 LAMSGGTLDI
-989 KGHMVVGSAPAS
+989 NGHMVVGSAPAG
-1001 TPDDQKTNYAY
+1001 TAEDQKKNYAY

-1035 AELKLALAQTKKL
+1035 SELKLALAQTKKL
-1048 LSEDAEA
+1048 LSENAKA

-1154 DGMISDVINEELK
+1154 DGMISDVVNEELK

-1176 GETVAGN
+1176 GDTVAGN

-1189 DNGGTKLNV
+1189 NNGGTNLNV

-1211 NFIANKTD
+1211 NFIANKTN
-1219 PTKPLGATVT
+1219 PTQPLGATVT

-1262 GNNQAPTNIT
+1262 GNNQAPTNIS

-1309 DTNVTFL
+1309 DTNVKFL

-1329 QNLTVS
+1329 QNLTVT
-1335 GDNNS
+1335 GDSNS

-1475 RASSQAPATIAE
+1475 RANSQAPATIAE

-1496 NASDSNFGGGVIDG
+1496 NASDSDFGGGVVDG

-1565 AKPVKLKGNDK
+1565 AKPVKLQGNDK

-1641 ITGANFDPKASVK
+1641 ITGANFDPKAYVK
-1654 IFADKDGSAELVTEG
+1654 IFADRDGSAELVTEG

-1680 LFEVKGGLQAG
+1680 LFEVKGGLKAG

-1712 TSKPVRDTILEYADQ
+1712 TSKPVRDTILKYADL

-1846 GAMVNIGTGQIKG
+1846 GAMVNIGTGQING

-1881 KHNRAQVVA
+1881 KQNRAQIVA

-1896 VKSKLEGQTTI
+1896 VKSKLEGQTAI

-1943 YTHINTQDHDIKV
+1943 YTHINTQNHDIKV

>member
-49 SQDTTAP
+49 SHDSAVP
-56 TPSSKEFTSLEQLQE
+56 TPSSKEFTSLEQLKE
-71 KGAQLTLTT
+71 AGAKLTLTS
-80 SGAQTKKFT
+80 SGSSTQKFE
-89 IENSQRWDADLV
+89 IKESQAWDADLV
-101 ITNGDNSTPH
+101 ITNGSNSNPH
-111 QIKSKVGTT
+111 QIKSAYGNKN
-120 DIDLKGVGSLTVES
+120 IDLKGVGSLTLES
-134 SNNAVIS
+134 SNDAVIS

-165 RIRSGMGQS
+165 RIRSGMGKS
-174 SGAQGKLQ
+174 TGDQGSLK

-196 QGNAPTPTADGKKFE
+196 QGNAPTQTADGKKFE

-232 TRDSNIQ
+232 TSDSNIQ
-239 FNSGEIIFDGYKA
+239 LNSGEVIFEGYKA

-346 QKAGTMHVK
+346 KKVGTMHVK
-355 RGTLELGSA
+355 RGTLELGST

-378 IGDDSVATQA
+378 IGDESGNTQA

-397 NQFLNSGGT
+397 KSFLNSGSAS
-406 VVPSGKQGRVELA
+406 PDAKQGRVELV
-419 SGGTLYLKGQNAEEE
+419 SGGTLYLKNDNPEQPM
-434 LDLNDIT
+434 DLNDLT
-441 FGNWPMDGKVIVQKE
+441 FANWQHDSKIHVKTSGT
-456 GSTVE
+456 TVE
-461 TNKLKINQ
+461 TDNLKIDK
-469 ALSGMGAANLDVKAQ
+469 ALTGMGAANLDVKAQ
-484 HITFHEISDSG
+484 NITFHESQSG
-495 DNFNIKRAIAS
+495 GDDYKFKRAIAS
-506 DVDFVP
+506 DVDFVTKDD
-512 NGSGDT
+512 DT
-518 FNLKNELRITKAQE
+518 FNLKNELRISKTQE
-532 IINPYDQTAAKL
+532 IDNPYDQTASKI
-544 RVAADTTIEENLAL
+544 RVAADTTIDKNLAL

-590 DSQDN
+590 DSQDK

-630 TEGQKHQY
+630 TEGQKHTY

-648 GTLTVS
+648 GKLTVK
-654 GHQTNYTTIKAT
+654 GHDSNFTTVKAT
-666 QSTLALNQE
+666 HSTLALNQD
-675 NFDELLNTKGQ
+675 NFDELLNTDGH
-686 RSGDASK
+686 RSGSTSK

-710 LRNLSG
+710 LRALSG
-716 NQAVAFSTKNI
+716 DQAVAFSTDKF
-727 KKVSSGTTVDSDTIA
+727 KKVASGASVESDHIG
-742 FTGTGNRVTADN
+742 FTGSNNRVTANN
-754 VHLQGDALEIGND
+754 VHLQGDELDIGSG
-767 NFVEGRKKVV
+767 NFVEAREKVV
-777 LDANA
+777 LDAPA
-782 TSSINRNIGQA
+782 ASSINRNIDQA

-798 VALEAAQQTLNTA
+798 NALAAAKQALNAAQG
-811 KDIDGSVTA
+811 IDGSVKA
-820 SSANFTIKS
+820 SPANFTIKS

-860 LGNASLE
+860 LGHASLE
-867 KDQFNRLTADGQ
+867 KDQFNRPTAEGQ

-891 TVDVNLVLSGANES
+891 TVDVDLILSGANES
-905 NKAGLY
+905 NKAGLH

-928 QIVVGSNIDGLS
+928 QIVVGSDIDGLK
-940 PDKIQY
+940 PEQVQY

-956 KKVSLDSGSNIT
+956 KKVSLASGSNIT

-989 KGHMVVGSAPAS
+989 QGHMVVGSAPAG
-1001 TPDDQKTNYAY
+1001 TDTEQKKNYAY
-1012 DVKGGDI
+1012 NVSGGNI

-1035 AELKLALAQTKKL
+1035 SDLKFALDQTKKL
-1048 LSEDAEA
+1048 LSEDTEA

-1077 NVAIK
+1077 NVAINES
-1082 DAATLKLDF
+1082 ATLKLDF

-1099 DDIKALRQ
+1099 EDIKALRQ
-1107 EFIAADS
+1107 EFIAKDS

-1154 DGMISDVINEELK
+1154 DGMISDVVNEELK

-1176 GETVAGN
+1176 GDTVAGN

-1198 GNTTLHNASGQNG
+1198 GNSTLHNASGQNG
-1211 NFIANKTD
+1211 NFIANESNPKQ
-1219 PTKPLGATVT
+1219 PLGATVT

-1272 SISGGAN
+1272 SISGGTN

-1287 TVVEKNIAVEGL
+1287 TVVKKNIAVEGL

-1329 QNLTVS
+1329 QNLTVT
-1335 GDNNS
+1335 GDSNS

-1373 EQKGHLASGQT
+1373 DQKGHLASGQT

-1448 TTAAAAAQSQEN
+1448 TTATAAAQSQEN

-1475 RASSQAPATIAE
+1475 RANSQAPATIAE

-1496 NASDSNFGGGVIDG
+1496 NASDSDFGGGVIDG

-1680 LFEVKGGLQAG
+1680 LFEVKGGLKAG

-1712 TSKPVRDTILEYADQ
+1712 TSKPVRDTILKYADL

-1782 GVRSAKDN
+1782 GVRSAKDS

-1881 KHNRAQVVA
+1881 KQNRAQVVA

-1896 VKSKLEGQTTI
+1896 VKSKLEGQTAI

-1943 YTHINTQDHDIKV
+1943 YTHINTQNHDIKV

>member
-49 SQDTTAP
+49 SQDTATP
-56 TPSSKEFTSLEQLQE
+56 TPSSQEFTKLEQLE
-71 KGAQLTLTT
+71 TEGAQLYLNT
-80 SGAQTKKFT
+80 SGAATKKFE
-89 IENSQRWDADLV
+89 INKSQAWNADLV
-101 ITNGDNSTPH
+101 ITNGSNDSPH
-111 QIKSKVGTT
+111 QIKSAAGSK
-120 DIDLKGVGSLTVES
+120 DINLKGVGSLTVES

-147 AYEFTMDI
+147 SYEFTMDI
-155 DSITVKQGGI
+155 DSITVKQGGV
-165 RIRSGMGQS
+165 RVRSGMG
-174 SGAQGKLQ
+174 KN
-182 TKNTRVAAKNIVIG
+182 KNTRVAAKNIVIG
-196 QGNAPTPTADGKKFE
+196 QVNAPAKTDDVEKFE
-211 TYVHIAGLVGNDGVA
+211 TYIHIAGLVDRVGDA

-232 TRDSNIQ
+232 TSNSNIE
-239 FNSGEIIFDGYKA
+239 FNSGEIIFEGYKA
-252 DRAVMEGNLEGKGG
+252 DKAVMEGNLEGKGG
-266 TLDFQ
+266 TLDFR

-280 GKTTGTNVIIKGGD
+280 GKTTGTNIIIRGGQTTTT
-294 SANDHYASRG
+294 NNHEHRG
-304 RTAVFDFDRALAGID
+304 MTAVFDFDRALAGME

-334 GGYANSNDSNWP
+334 GGYEKPNGSNLP
-346 QKAGTMHVK
+346 KKAGTMHIK
-355 RGTLELGSA
+355 QGTLELGSA

-378 IGDDSVATQA
+378 IGDESGKNQA
-388 KLKISKEQL
+388 KLKISKDQL
-397 NQFLNSGGT
+397 KSFLNSGGT
-406 VVPSGKQGRVELA
+406 AVSGGKQGRVELA
-419 SGGTLYLKGQNAEEE
+419 SGGTLYLKGKTQDEVLE
-434 LDLNDIT
+434 LNDIT
-441 FGNWPMDGKVIVQKE
+441 FANTKGDGNVYVSSSGT
-456 GSTVE
+456 TVE
-461 TNKLKINQ
+461 TNKLKIAQ
-469 ALSGMGAANLDVKAQ
+469 ALSGSGAANLDVKAQ
-484 HITFHEISDSG
+484 NITFHEISDSG
-495 DNFNIKRAIAS
+495 DSFNFRRAIVS

-512 NGSGDT
+512 NSSGDT
-518 FNLKNELRITKAQE
+518 FNLKNEVQISKTQE
-532 IINPYDQTAAKL
+532 IANPYNTSAGNV
-544 RVAADTTIEENLAL
+544 RVAADTTIDDNLSV
-558 ESGGKLH
+558 ESGGKLNIA
-565 VGAGNV
+565 AGNV
-571 ITTGNLT
+571 TTTRKISVSGGT
-578 VKEGSL
+578 VGV
-584 QIGGSP
+584 GGSP
-590 DSQDN
+590 DSQDK
-595 GVNATLKVKGDLE
+595 GVNATWKVTGELE
-608 LTNAKTTS
+608 LTNSSNNT
-616 IDLLGNS
+616 INLWGNS

-630 TEGQKHQY
+630 TEGKPYKY

-648 GTLTVS
+648 GKLTVT
-654 GHQTNYTTIKAT
+654 GNQNNYTTIKAT
-666 QSTLALNQE
+666 QSTLALNQK
-675 NFDELLNTKGQ
+675 NFDELLNTDGH
-686 RSGDASK
+686 RSGSTSK

-703 NLDLQGD
+703 NLDIQG
-710 LRNLSG
+710 NLEAKSG
-716 NQAVAFSTKNI
+716 GKAVAFSTDKF
-727 KKVSSGTTVDSDTIA
+727 KKVASGASVESDHIG

-754 VHLQGDALEIGND
+754 VHLQGDELDIGSG
-767 NFVEGRKKVV
+767 NFVEGRNKVV
-777 LDANA
+777 LDAPA
-782 TSSINRNIGQA
+782 ASSINRNIDQA

-798 VALEAAQQTLNTA
+798 NALAAAKQALNAAQG
-811 KDIDGSVTA
+811 IDGSVKA
-820 SSANFTIKS
+820 SPANFTIKS

-835 SQLTATDTKQT
+835 SQLTATDKTQT
-846 ITVGNDNSKAANVY
+846 ITIGNDKSTAANVY
-860 LGNASLE
+860 LGNAGLE
-867 KDQFNRLTADGQ
+867 KDQFNRLTAEGQ

-891 TVDVNLVLSGANES
+891 TVDVDLKLEGVNDT
-905 NKAGLY
+905 NKAGLH

-916 WTAQNIDATDNA
+916 WTAQNIDATKNA
-928 QIVVGSNIDGLS
+928 NIVVGSDIDGLK
-940 PDKIQY
+940 PEQVQY

-989 KGHMVVGSAPAS
+989 QGHMVVGSAPDGAD
-1001 TPDDQKTNYAY
+1001 TEQKKNYAY
-1012 DVKGGDI
+1012 DVKSGDI
-1019 NVTGRNAKLEL
+1019 KVTGRNAKLEL

-1035 AELKLALAQTKKL
+1035 SDLKFALDQTKKL
-1048 LSEDAEA
+1048 LSEDTEA
-1055 LDPAQAPAP
+1055 LDPSVDP
-1064 QATNIDPN
+1064 QTSTIDPDS
-1072 QKYTN
+1072 KYTN
-1077 NVAIK
+1077 NVTIK
-1082 DAATLKLDF
+1082 ESATLKFDF
-1091 NKDQLLTV
+1091 DKDQLLTV
-1099 DDIKALRQ
+1099 EDIQALRK
-1107 EFIAADS
+1107 EFIAAES

-1127 IGNGKIAGINIKD
+1127 IGNGKIAGIKIEN

-1146 ELKPLQGV
+1146 DLKPLQGV
-1154 DGMISDVINEELK
+1154 DGMITDVINEELK

-1189 DNGGTKLNV
+1189 DNGGTNLNV

-1249 GLASTD
+1249 GLASND

-1262 GNNQAPTNIT
+1262 GNNQAPTNIS
-1272 SISGGAN
+1272 SISGGAT

-1287 TVVEKNIAVEGL
+1287 TVVEKDIAVEGL

-1329 QNLTVS
+1329 QNLTVT
-1335 GDNNS
+1335 GDSNS

-1373 EQKGHLASGQT
+1373 EQKAHLASGQT

-1448 TTAAAAAQSQEN
+1448 TTAAAVAQSQEN

-1475 RASSQAPATIAE
+1475 RANSQAPATIAE

-1496 NASDSNFGGGVIDG
+1496 NASDSDFGGGVVDG

-1576 IIVDAKSKLSDYQK
+1576 IIVDATSKLSDYQK

-1641 ITGANFDPKASVK
+1641 ITGANFDPKAYVK

-1669 NNTLAVQTVNG
+1669 NSTLAVQTVNG
-1680 LFEVKGGLQAG
+1680 LFEVKGGLKAG

-1712 TSKPVRDTILEYADQ
+1712 TSKPVRDTILKYADL

-1782 GVRSAKDN
+1782 GVRTAKDS

-1846 GAMVNIGTGQIKG
+1846 GAMVNIGTGQING

-1881 KHNRAQVVA
+1881 KQNRAQVVA

-1896 VKSKLEGQTTI
+1896 VKSKLEGQTAI

>member
-49 SQDTTAP
+49 AHDTSTSSSQD
-56 TPSSKEFTSLEQLQE
+56 FTKLEQLKE
-71 KGAQLTLTT
+71 KGAQLTLNT
-80 SGAQTKKFT
+80 SGAQTKNFT

-101 ITNGDNSTPH
+101 ITNGDNSNPH

-120 DIDLKGVGSLTVES
+120 DIDLKGVGSLTVQS
-134 SNNAVIS
+134 NNNAVIS

-147 AYEFTMDI
+147 TYEFTMDI

-165 RIRSGMGQS
+165 RVKSGMGQ
-174 SGAQGKLQ
+174 GR
-182 TKNTRVAAKNIVIG
+182 NTRVAAKNIVIG
-196 QGNAPTPTADGKKFE
+196 QGNAPTVKQGERFE
-211 TYVHIAGLVGNDGVA
+211 TYIHLAGQA
-226 GRAALG
+226 GTKDAGTATLG
-232 TRDSNIQ
+232 TKDSNIT
-239 FNSGEIIFDGYKA
+239 FNRGEIIFEGHA
-252 DRAVMEGNLEGKGG
+252 PNNAVMEGNLTAKGG

-280 GKTTGTNVIIKGGD
+280 GHTNNTNVIISGGKSGSD
-294 SANDHYASRG
+294 YASRG
-304 RTAVFDFDRALAGID
+304 RTAVFDFDRALAGIE
-319 GSDANLVMDSGTISI
+319 GSDANLVMDNGTISI
-334 GGYANSNDSNWP
+334 GGYSNSSDSDLP
-346 QKAGTMHVK
+346 KKAGTMHIK
-355 RGTLELGSA
+355 QGTLELGSN
-364 MKVESKDHNSGRIL
+364 MKVESKDNNSGRIL
-378 IGDDSVATQA
+378 IGDNNSSTSA
-388 KLKISKEQL
+388 KLKINKEQL
-397 NQFLNSGGT
+397 KNFLNSGST
-406 VVPSGKQGRVELA
+406 VPGGKQGRVELA
-419 SGGTLYLKGQNAEEE
+419 SGGTLYIKNEKPNEQI
-434 LDLNDIT
+434 DLNDLT
-441 FGNWPMDGKVIVQKE
+441 FANWQHDSKIFVNGS

-461 TNKLKINQ
+461 TDDLKIDK
-469 ALSGMGAANLDVKAQ
+469 ALTGSGSASLNLRAK

-495 DNFNIKRAIAS
+495 DSFNFKKATAS
-506 DVDFVP
+506 DVDFVAKD
-512 NGSGDT
+512 SGGE
-518 FNLKNELRITKAQE
+518 FNLKNEVYISKSQAVN
-532 IINPYDQTAAKL
+532 NPYNKDSNK
-544 RVAADTTIEENLAL
+544 VSIADSSTIDEKVTL
-558 ESGGKLH
+558 ESGGKL
-565 VGAGNV
+565 VFAAGN
-571 ITTGNLT
+571 ITTNGKIS
-578 VKEGSL
+578 VKDGSVGV
-584 QIGGSP
+584 GGSP
-590 DSQDN
+590 DSKDN
-595 GVNATLKVKGDLE
+595 GVNATWKVTGELE
-608 LTNAKTTS
+608 LTNNSNNT
-616 IDLLGNS
+616 INLFGNS

-630 TEGQKHQY
+630 TEGKNHTY

-648 GTLTVS
+648 GKLTVT
-654 GHQTNYTTIKAT
+654 GNKTNYTTIKAT

-703 NLDLQGD
+703 NLDLTGD
-710 LRNLSG
+710 LRTLSG
-716 NQAVAFSTKNI
+716 NQAVAFSTDKF
-727 KKVSSGTTVDSDTIA
+727 KKVASGASVESDHIG
-742 FTGTGNRVTADN
+742 FTGSNNRVTANN
-754 VHLQGDALEIGND
+754 VHLQGAELDIGSG
-767 NFVEGRKKVV
+767 NFVEGRQKVV
-777 LDANA
+777 LDAPA
-782 TSSINRNIGQA
+782 ASSINRNIDQA

-798 VALEAAQQTLNTA
+798 NALAAAKQALNAAQG
-811 KDIDGSVTA
+811 IDGSVKA
-820 SSANFTIKS
+820 SPANFTIKS

-835 SQLTATDTKQT
+835 SQLTATDKTQT
-846 ITVGNDNSKAANVY
+846 ITVGNNGTNAANVY

-891 TVDVNLVLSGANES
+891 SVDVNLKLDGVNES

-956 KKVSLDSGSNIT
+956 KKVSLASGSNIT

-989 KGHMVVGSAPAS
+989 QGHMVVGSAPAG
-1001 TPDDQKTNYAY
+1001 TAENQKQNYAY
-1012 DVKGGDI
+1012 DVKSGDI
-1019 NVTGRNAKLEL
+1019 KVTGRNAKLEL

-1035 AELKLALAQTKKL
+1035 SDLKFALDQTKKL
-1048 LSEDAEA
+1048 LSENAEV
-1055 LDPAQAPAP
+1055 LDPSADP
-1064 QATNIDPN
+1064 QTSTIDPDS
-1072 QKYTN
+1072 KYTN
-1077 NVAIK
+1077 NVTIK
-1082 DAATLKLDF
+1082 ESATLKFDF
-1091 NKDQLLTV
+1091 DKDQLLTV
-1099 DDIKALRQ
+1099 EDIQALRK
-1107 EFIAADS
+1107 EFITEES

-1127 IGNGKIAGINIKD
+1127 IGNGKIAGINIEN
-1140 NKVSWD
+1140 NKVSWND
-1146 ELKPLQGV
+1146 LKPLQGV

-1167 QATLVDVKD
+1167 QATLVDVKNND
-1176 GETVAGN
+1176 TVSAN
-1183 FGNIQL
+1183 VGNIQL
-1189 DNGGTKLNV
+1189 NNGDNKLNV

-1211 NFIANKTD
+1211 NFIANANN
-1219 PTKPLGATVT
+1219 PTQPLGATVT

-1239 GNIGDLNLSQ
+1239 GNIGALNLSQ
-1249 GLASTD
+1249 GKGSTD

-1262 GNNQAPTNIT
+1262 GNNQAPTNIS

-1335 GDNNS
+1335 GDSTS

-1448 TTAAAAAQSQEN
+1448 TTAAAVAQSQEN

-1465 AAILAQASAN
+1465 AAILAQAFAN

-1496 NASDSNFGGGVIDG
+1496 NASDSDFGGGVIDG

-1641 ITGANFDPKASVK
+1641 ITGANFDPKAYVK

-1680 LFEVKGGLQAG
+1680 LFEVKGGLKAG

-1712 TSKPVRDTILEYADQ
+1712 TSKPVRDTILKYADL

-1759 FGGSTKAAIDV
+1759 FGGSTNAAINV

-1782 GVRSAKDN
+1782 GVRSAKDS

-1846 GAMVNIGTGQIKG
+1846 GAMVNIGTGQING

-1881 KHNRAQVVA
+1881 KQNRAQIVA

-1896 VKSKLEGQTTI
+1896 VKSKLEGQTAI
-1907 GKATA
+1907 GKTTA

>member
-49 SQDTTAP
+49 SQDSTT
-56 TPSSKEFTSLEQLQE
+56 SSSQDFTKLEQLKE
-71 KGAQLTLTT
+71 KGAKLNLAL
-80 SGAQTKKFT
+80 SGGKTQQFEIKD
-89 IENSQRWDADLV
+89 SQAWDADLV

-134 SNNAVIS
+134 NNNAVIS

-147 AYEFTMDI
+147 TYEFTMDI

-165 RIRSGMGQS
+165 RVKSGMGQ
-174 SGAQGKLQ
+174 GR
-182 TKNTRVAAKNIVIG
+182 NTRVAAKNIVIG
-196 QGNAPTPTADGKKFE
+196 QDNAPTVKQGERFE
-211 TYVHIAGLVGNDGVA
+211 TYIHIAGQA
-226 GRAALG
+226 GTKDAGTATLG
-232 TRDSNIQ
+232 TKDSNIT
-239 FNSGEIIFDGYKA
+239 FNRGEIIFEGHA
-252 DRAVMEGNLEGKGG
+252 PNNAVMEGNLTAKGG

-280 GKTTGTNVIIKGGD
+280 GKTNGTNVIISGGKSGSD
-294 SANDHYASRG
+294 YASRG
-304 RTAVFDFDRALAGID
+304 RTAVFDFDRALAGME
-319 GSDANLVMDSGTISI
+319 GSDANLVMDSGSISI
-334 GGYANSNDSNWP
+334 GGYSGNQSELP
-346 QKAGTMHVK
+346 KKAGTMHVK

-364 MKVESKDHNSGRIL
+364 MTVESKDHNGGRIL
-378 IGDDSVATQA
+378 IGDESGNNQA

-406 VVPSGKQGRVELA
+406 VVSSGKQGRVELA
-419 SGGTLYLKGQNAEEE
+419 SGGTLYLNNTTPDQT
-434 LDLNDIT
+434 LDLNDLT
-441 FGNWPMDGKVIVQKE
+441 FADTKGDGNVYISSSGT
-456 GSTVE
+456 TVE
-461 TNKLKINQ
+461 ANKLKIAQ
-469 ALSGMGAANLDVKAQ
+469 ALNGSGAANLDVKAQ
-484 HITFHEISDSG
+484 NITFNEISESG
-495 DNFNIKRAIAS
+495 DSFNFRRAIAS
-506 DVDFVP
+506 DVNFVS

-518 FNLKNELRITKAQE
+518 FNLKNEVHISKTKE
-532 IINPYDQTAAKL
+532 IANPYNTSAGNV
-544 RVAADTTIEENLAL
+544 RVAADTTIDGNISV
-558 ESGGKLH
+558 ESGGKLNIA
-565 VGAGNV
+565 AGNV
-571 ITTGNLT
+571 TTTGKISVNG
-578 VKEGSL
+578 GSVGV
-584 QIGGSP
+584 GGSP
-590 DSQDN
+590 DSKDH
-595 GVNATLKVKGDLE
+595 GVNATWKVNGELE
-608 LTNAKTTS
+608 LTNSSKGNLELWA
-616 IDLLGNS
+616 NS
-623 TVDIPTE
+623 TTQIPTE
-630 TEGQKHQY
+630 DDKNPLTY

-648 GTLTVS
+648 GNLTVS

-666 QSTLALNQE
+666 QSTLALNQK
-675 NFDELLNTKGQ
+675 NFDELLNTDGH
-686 RSGDASK
+686 RSGSTSK

-703 NLDLQGD
+703 NLDIQG
-710 LRNLSG
+710 NLEAKSG
-716 NQAVAFSTKNI
+716 GKAVAFSTDKF
-727 KKVSSGTTVDSDTIA
+727 KKVASGASVESDHIG

-811 KDIDGSVTA
+811 KDIGASTTA

-835 SQLTATDTKQT
+835 SQLTATDKTQT
-846 ITVGNDNSKAANVY
+846 ITVGNDGTNAANVY

-867 KDQFNRLTADGQ
+867 KDQFNRLTAEGQ

-891 TVDVNLVLSGANES
+891 TVDVDLKLEGVNDT
-905 NKAGLY
+905 NKAGLH

-916 WTAQNIDATDNA
+916 WTAQNIDATKNA
-928 QIVVGSNIDGLS
+928 QIVVGSDIDGLK
-940 PDKIQY
+940 PEQVQY

-989 KGHMVVGSAPAS
+989 KGHMVVGSAPAG
-1001 TPDDQKTNYAY
+1001 TAEDQKKNYAY
-1012 DVKGGDI
+1012 DVKGGNI
-1019 NVTGRNAKLEL
+1019 NVSGRNAKLEL

-1048 LSEDAEA
+1048 LSEDTEA
-1055 LDPAQAPAP
+1055 LDPAPAP
-1064 QATNIDPN
+1064 VPHATDIDPN

-1082 DAATLKLDF
+1082 ESATLKLDF

-1099 DDIKALRQ
+1099 EDIKALRQ

-1154 DGMISDVINEELK
+1154 DGMISDVVNEELK

-1176 GETVAGN
+1176 GDTVAGN

-1219 PTKPLGATVT
+1219 PSKPLGATVT

-1262 GNNQAPTNIT
+1262 GNNQAPTNIS

-1287 TVVEKNIAVEGL
+1287 TVVEKDIAVEGL

-1335 GDNNS
+1335 GDSSSNS

-1448 TTAAAAAQSQEN
+1448 TTATAASQSQEN

-1496 NASDSNFGGGVIDG
+1496 NASDSNFGGGVVDG

-1565 AKPVKLKGNDK
+1565 AKPVKLQGNDK
-1576 IIVDAKSKLSDYQK
+1576 IIVDAKSKLSDYQN

-1641 ITGANFDPKASVK
+1641 ITGANFDPKAYVK

-1669 NNTLAVQTVNG
+1669 NSTLAVQTVNG
-1680 LFEVKGGLQAG
+1680 LFEVKGGLKAG

-1712 TSKPVRDTILEYADQ
+1712 TSKPVRDTILKYADL

-1881 KHNRAQVVA
+1881 KQNRAQIVA

-1896 VKSKLEGQTTI
+1896 VKSKLEGQTAI

>member
-49 SQDTTAP
+49 TQDTATP
-56 TPSSKEFTSLEQLQE
+56 TRTELTNIDQLADQNAKLVLSS
-71 KGAQLTLTT
+71 
-80 SGAQTKKFT
+80 SGDQVKKFELKEST
-89 IENSQRWDADLV
+89 EWNADLV
-101 ITNGDNSTPH
+101 ITNGDNKTPH
-111 QIKSKVGTT
+111 HIKSPWNSNNKPVT
-120 DIDLKGVGSLTVES
+120 LKGVGSLTVES
-134 SNNAVIS
+134 NNASVIS

-147 AYEFTMDI
+147 TYEFTMDI
-155 DSITVKQGGI
+155 DSINVKQGGI
-165 RIRSGMGQS
+165 RVKSGMGQ
-174 SGAQGKLQ
+174 GR
-182 TKNTRVAAKNIVIG
+182 NTRVAAKNIVIG
-196 QGNAPTPTADGKKFE
+196 QDNAPTHTNDNKKFE
-211 TYVHIAGLVGNDGVA
+211 TYIHLAGQVGNANA
-226 GRAALG
+226 GAGTAILG
-232 TRDSNIQ
+232 TKDSNID
-239 FNSGEIIFDGYKA
+239 FKSGEVIFEGYHA
-252 DRAVMEGNLEGKGG
+252 DKAVMEGNLTATGG

-280 GKTTGTNVIIKGGD
+280 GKTTGTNVIIKGGN
-294 SANDHYASRG
+294 SKNTNHENRG
-304 RTAVFDFDRALAGID
+304 MTAVFDFDRALAGIE

-334 GGYANSNDSNWP
+334 GGYSGDQSGLP
-346 QKAGTMHVK
+346 KKAGTMHVK
-355 RGTLELGSA
+355 HGTLELGSA
-364 MKVESKDHNSGRIL
+364 MTVESKDHNSGRIL
-378 IGDDSVATQA
+378 IGDESGNNQA
-388 KLKISKEQL
+388 KLKISKDQL
-397 NQFLNSGGT
+397 NKFLNSGGK
-406 VVPSGKQGRVELA
+406 VVSGGKQGRVELA
-419 SGGTLYLKGQNAEEE
+419 SGGTLYLNNTTPDQT
-434 LDLNDIT
+434 LDLNDLT
-441 FGNWPMDGKVIVQKE
+441 FADTKGDGNVYVSSSGT
-456 GSTVE
+456 TVE
-461 TNKLKINQ
+461 ANKLKIAQ
-469 ALSGMGAANLDVKAQ
+469 ALSGSGAANLDVKAQ
-484 HITFHEISDSG
+484 NITFHEISESG
-495 DNFNIKRAIAS
+495 DSFNFRRAIVS

-512 NGSGDT
+512 NSSGDT
-518 FNLKNELRITKAQE
+518 FNLKNEVHISKTKE
-532 IINPYDQTAAKL
+532 IANPYNTTAGNV
-544 RVAADTTIEENLAL
+544 RVAADTTIDDNLSV
-558 ESGGKLH
+558 ESGGKLNIA
-565 VGAGNV
+565 AGNV
-571 ITTGNLT
+571 TTTRKISVSGGT
-578 VKEGSL
+578 VGV
-584 QIGGSP
+584 GGSP
-590 DSQDN
+590 DSQDK
-595 GVNATLKVKGDLE
+595 GVNATWKVTGELE
-608 LTNAKTTS
+608 LTNSSNNT
-616 IDLLGNS
+616 INLWGNS

-630 TEGQKHQY
+630 TEGQKHTY

-648 GTLTVS
+648 GNLTVT
-654 GHQTNYTTIKAT
+654 GHKTNYTTIKAT
-666 QSTLALNQE
+666 QSTLALNQK
-675 NFDELLNTKGQ
+675 NFDELLNTDGH
-686 RSGDASK
+686 RSGDTSK

-710 LRNLSG
+710 LRALSG
-716 NQAVAFSTKNI
+716 GQAVAFSTDKF
-727 KKVSSGTTVDSDTIA
+727 KKVASGASVESDHIG
-742 FTGTGNRVTADN
+742 FTGSNNRVTANN
-754 VHLQGDALEIGND
+754 VHLQGAELDIGSG
-767 NFVEGRKKVV
+767 NFVEARQKVV
-777 LDANA
+777 LDAPA
-782 TSSINRNIGQA
+782 AASINRNIDQA

-798 VALEAAQQTLNTA
+798 NALAAAKQALNAAQG
-811 KDIDGSVTA
+811 IDGSVKA
-820 SSANFTIKS
+820 SPANFTIKS

-835 SQLTATDTKQT
+835 SQLTATDKTQT
-846 ITVGNDNSKAANVY
+846 ITVGNNGTNAANVY

-891 TVDVNLVLSGANES
+891 SVDVNLKLDGVNES

-928 QIVVGSNIDGLS
+928 QIVVGINIDGLS

-956 KKVSLDSGSNIT
+956 KKVSLASGSNIT

-989 KGHMVVGSAPAS
+989 QGHMVVGSAPAG
-1001 TPDDQKTNYAY
+1001 TDTEQKKNYAY
-1012 DVKGGDI
+1012 NVSGGNI

-1035 AELKLALAQTKKL
+1035 SDLKFALDQTKKL
-1048 LSEDAEA
+1048 LSENAEV
-1055 LDPAQAPAP
+1055 LDPSADP
-1064 QATNIDPN
+1064 QTSTIDPDS
-1072 QKYTN
+1072 KYTN
-1077 NVAIK
+1077 NVTIK
-1082 DAATLKLDF
+1082 ESATLKFDF
-1091 NKDQLLTV
+1091 DKDQLLTV

-1127 IGNGKIAGINIKD
+1127 IGDGKIAGINIKD

-1154 DGMISDVINEELK
+1154 DGMISDVVNEELK

-1189 DNGGTKLNV
+1189 NNGGTQLNV

-1211 NFIANKTD
+1211 NFIANKTN
-1219 PTKPLGATVT
+1219 PTQPLGATVT

-1329 QNLTVS
+1329 QNLTVT
-1335 GDNNS
+1335 GDSNS

-1373 EQKGHLASGQT
+1373 DQKGHLASGQT

-1475 RASSQAPATIAE
+1475 RANSQAPATIAE

-1496 NASDSNFGGGVIDG
+1496 NASDSDFGGGVIDG

-1641 ITGANFDPKASVK
+1641 ITGANFDPKAYVK

-1669 NNTLAVQTVNG
+1669 NSTLAVQTVNG
-1680 LFEVKGGLQAG
+1680 LFEVKGGLKAG

-1712 TSKPVRDTILEYADQ
+1712 TSKPVRDTILKYADL

-1881 KHNRAQVVA
+1881 KQNRAQVVA

-1896 VKSKLEGQTTI
+1896 VKSKLEGQTAI

-2026 TVLDKVNVGATAGVQ
+2026 AVLDKVNVGATAGVQ

>member
-42 GSAHAAD
+42 GSAHAAN
-49 SQDTTAP
+49 SQDAP
-56 TPSSKEFTSLEQLQE
+56 ELKPQSPTELTNLSQLAQKGSQLQLSSSGSSGT
-71 KGAQLTLTT
+71 KNFTL
-80 SGAQTKKFT
+80 QQ
-89 IENSQRWDADLV
+89 SQEWNADLV
-101 ITNGDNSTPH
+101 ITNGDNKTPH
-111 QIKSKVGTT
+111 AIKSAWKSDNKPVT
-120 DIDLKGVGSLTVES
+120 LKGVGSLTVES
-134 SNNAVIS
+134 NNASVIS

-147 AYEFTMDI
+147 TYEFTMDI
-155 DSITVKQGGI
+155 DSINVKQGGI
-165 RIRSGMGQS
+165 RVKSGMGQ
-174 SGAQGKLQ
+174 GR
-182 TKNTRVAAKNIVIG
+182 NTRVAAKNIVIG
-196 QGNAPTPTADGKKFE
+196 HDNVPTVKPGEKFE
-211 TYVHIAGLVGNDGVA
+211 TYIHLAGQVGNADA
-226 GRAALG
+226 GAGTAILG
-232 TRDSNIQ
+232 TKDSKID
-239 FNSGEIIFDGYKA
+239 FKSGEVIFEGYHA
-252 DRAVMEGNLEGKGG
+252 DKAVMEGNLTATGG

-280 GKTTGTNVIIKGGD
+280 GKTTGTNVIIRGGKSD
-294 SANDHYASRG
+294 NKNHENRG
-304 RTAVFDFDRALAGID
+304 MTAVFDFDRALAGME
-319 GSDANLVMDSGTISI
+319 GSDANLVMDSGSISI
-334 GGYANSNDSNWP
+334 GGYSGNQSELP
-346 QKAGTMHVK
+346 KKAGTMHVK

-364 MKVESKDHNSGRIL
+364 MTVESKDHNGGRIL
-378 IGDDSVATQA
+378 IGDESGNNQA
-388 KLKISKEQL
+388 KLKIGKDQL
-397 NQFLNSGGT
+397 KNFLNSGST
-406 VVPSGKQGRVELA
+406 VSSNKQGRVELA
-419 SGGTLYLKGQNAEEE
+419 SGGALYLKGQNADDE
-434 LDLNDIT
+434 LELNDIT
-441 FGNWPMDGKVIVQKE
+441 FANTRGDGNVYVSSSGT
-456 GSTVE
+456 TVE
-461 TNKLKINQ
+461 ANKLKIAQ
-469 ALSGMGAANLDVKAQ
+469 ALSGSGAANLDVKAQ
-484 HITFHEISDSG
+484 NITFNEISESG
-495 DNFNIKRAIAS
+495 DSFNFRRAIAS
-506 DVDFVP
+506 DVNFVP
-512 NGSGDT
+512 NGSGDA
-518 FNLKNELRITKAQE
+518 FNLKNEVHISKTQE
-532 IINPYDQTAAKL
+532 IANPYNTTAGNV
-544 RVAADTTIEENLAL
+544 RVAADTTIDDNLSV
-558 ESGGKLH
+558 ESGGKLNIA
-565 VGAGNV
+565 AGNV
-571 ITTGNLT
+571 TTTGKISVNGGT
-578 VKEGSL
+578 VGV
-584 QIGGSP
+584 GGSP
-590 DSQDN
+590 DSKDH
-595 GVNATLKVKGDLE
+595 GVNATWKVKGELE
-608 LTNAKTTS
+608 LTNSAKGNLELWANTTTN
-616 IDLLGNS
+616 IQ
-623 TVDIPTE
+623 TE
-630 TEGQKHQY
+630 EGSAPLTY

-648 GTLTVS
+648 GKLTVK
-654 GHQTNYTTIKAT
+654 GHDSNFTTVKAT
-666 QSTLALNQE
+666 HSTLALNQQ
-675 NFDELLNTKGQ
+675 NFDELLNTDGR
-686 RSGDASK
+686 RSGSTSK
-693 GAAVSLDNYA
+693 GAAVSLDKNA
-703 NLDLQGD
+703 VLDIQGNLEAK
-710 LRNLSG
+710 SG
-716 NQAVAFSTKNI
+716 GQAVAFSTDKF
-727 KKVSSGTTVDSDTIA
+727 KKVNSGASVESDHIG
-742 FTGTGNRVTADN
+742 FTGSNNRVTANN
-754 VHLQGDALEIGND
+754 VHLQGAELEIGSD

-798 VALEAAQQTLNTA
+798 NALAAAKQALNAAQG
-811 KDIDGSVTA
+811 IDGSVKATP
-820 SSANFTIKS
+820 ANFTIKS

-835 SQLTATDTKQT
+835 SQLTATDKTQT
-846 ITVGNDNSKAANVY
+846 ITVGNNGTNAANVY

-867 KDQFNRLTADGQ
+867 KDQFNRPTAEGQ

-891 TVDVNLVLSGANES
+891 TVDVDLILSGANES

-916 WTAQNIDATDNA
+916 WTAQNIDASKNA
-928 QIVVGSNIDGLS
+928 QIVVGSDIDGLS

-946 QANSAPALKA
+946 QANSAPALNA
-956 KKVSLDSGSNIT
+956 KKVSLASGSNIT

-989 KGHMVVGSAPAS
+989 QGHMVVGSAPAG
-1001 TPDDQKTNYAY
+1001 TDTEQKKNYAY
-1012 DVKGGDI
+1012 NVSGGNI

-1048 LSEDAEA
+1048 LSEDTEA
-1055 LDPAQAPAP
+1055 LDPAPAP
-1064 QATNIDPN
+1064 VPPATNIDPDN
-1072 QKYTN
+1072 KYTN

-1099 DDIKALRQ
+1099 DDIKALRK
-1107 EFIAADS
+1107 EFIAANS

-1127 IGNGKIAGINIKD
+1127 IGDGKIAGINIKD

-1154 DGMISDVINEELK
+1154 DGMISDVVNEELK
-1167 QATLVDVKD
+1167 QATLVDVNNGD
-1176 GETVAGN
+1176 TVAGN

-1189 DNGGTKLNV
+1189 DNGGTQLNV

-1249 GLASTD
+1249 GLASND

-1262 GNNQAPTNIT
+1262 GNNQAPTNIS

-1309 DTNVTFL
+1309 DTNVKFL

-1329 QNLTVS
+1329 QNLTVT
-1335 GDNNS
+1335 GDSTS
-1340 DIDFAGNLNV
+1340 DIDFDGNLNV

-1384 FANNVTISAGKQLIV
+1384 FANNVTISAGNQLIV

-1475 RASSQAPATIAE
+1475 RASAQAPASIAE

-1565 AKPVKLKGNDK
+1565 AKPVKLQGNDK

-1622 VNIDKTDGKV
+1622 VNIDKADGKV

-1641 ITGANFDPKASVK
+1641 ITGANFDPKAYVK

-1680 LFEVKGGLQAG
+1680 LFEVKGGLKAG

-1712 TSKPVRDTILEYADQ
+1712 TSKPVRDTILEYADL

-1881 KHNRAQVVA
+1881 KQNRAQVVA

-1896 VKSKLEGQTTI
+1896 VKSKLEGQTAI

-1943 YTHINTQDHDIKV
+1943 YTHINTQNHDIKV

>member
-49 SQDTTAP
+49 SQDAP
-56 TPSSKEFTSLEQLQE
+56 ELKPQSPTELTNLSQLAQKGSQLQLSSSGSSGT
-71 KGAQLTLTT
+71 KNFTL
-80 SGAQTKKFT
+80 QQ
-89 IENSQRWDADLV
+89 SQEWNADLV
-101 ITNGDNSTPH
+101 ITNGDNKTPH
-111 QIKSKVGTT
+111 AIKSAWKSDNKPVT
-120 DIDLKGVGSLTVES
+120 LKGVGSLTVES
-134 SNNAVIS
+134 NNASVIS

-147 AYEFTMDI
+147 TYEFTMDI
-155 DSITVKQGGI
+155 NSINVKQGGI
-165 RIRSGMGQS
+165 RVKSGMGQ
-174 SGAQGKLQ
+174 GR
-182 TKNTRVAAKNIVIG
+182 NTRVAAKNIVIG
-196 QGNAPTPTADGKKFE
+196 HDNVPTVKPGEKFE
-211 TYVHIAGLVGNDGVA
+211 TYIHLAGQVGNADA
-226 GRAALG
+226 GAGTAILG
-232 TRDSNIQ
+232 TKDSKID
-239 FNSGEIIFDGYKA
+239 FKSGEVIFEGYHA
-252 DRAVMEGNLEGKGG
+252 DKAVMEGNLTATGG
-266 TLDFQ
+266 TLDLQ

-280 GKTTGTNVIIKGGD
+280 GKTTGTNVIIRGGKSD
-294 SANDHYASRG
+294 NKNHENRG
-304 RTAVFDFDRALAGID
+304 MTAVFDFDRALAGME
-319 GSDANLVMDSGTISI
+319 GSDANLVMDSGSISI
-334 GGYANSNDSNWP
+334 GGYSGNQSELP
-346 QKAGTMHVK
+346 KKAGTMHVK

-364 MKVESKDHNSGRIL
+364 MTVESKDHNGGRIL
-378 IGDDSVATQA
+378 IGDESGNNQA

-397 NQFLNSGGT
+397 NKFLNSGGK
-406 VVPSGKQGRVELA
+406 VVSGGKQGRVELA
-419 SGGTLYLKGQNAEEE
+419 SGGTLYLNNTTPDQT
-434 LDLNDIT
+434 LDLNDLA
-441 FGNWPMDGKVIVQKE
+441 FADAKGDGNLYVSSE
-456 GSTVE
+456 GTTVE
-461 TNKLKINQ
+461 TNNLKIDK
-469 ALSGMGAANLDVKAQ
+469 ALSGSGAAKLNVKAQ
-484 HITFHEISDSG
+484 NISFHETSDSG
-495 DNFNIKRAIAS
+495 DSFNFKRAIAS

-512 NGSGDT
+512 NGSDGT
-518 FNLKNELRITKAQE
+518 FNLKNEVHISKTQE
-532 IINPYDQTAAKL
+532 IANPYNTTAGNV
-544 RVAADTTIEENLAL
+544 RVAADTTIDDNVTV
-558 ESGGKLH
+558 ESGGKLNIA
-565 VGAGNV
+565 AGNV
-571 ITTGNLT
+571 TTTGKISVSGGT
-578 VKEGSL
+578 VGV
-584 QIGGSP
+584 GGSP
-590 DSQDN
+590 DSQDK
-595 GVNATLKVKGDLE
+595 GVNATWKVKGDLE
-608 LTNAKTTS
+608 LTNSSKGNLELWANTTTS
-616 IDLLGNS
+616 I
-623 TVDIPTE
+623 PTE
-630 TEGQKHQY
+630 DDSKPLNY

-648 GTLTVS
+648 GKLTVK
-654 GHQTNYTTIKAT
+654 GHDSNFTTVKAT
-666 QSTLALNQE
+666 HSTLALNQQ
-675 NFDELLNTKGQ
+675 NFDELLNTDGR
-686 RSGDASK
+686 RSGSTSQ

-703 NLDLQGD
+703 NLDIQG
-710 LRNLSG
+710 NLEAKSG
-716 NQAVAFSTKNI
+716 GQAVAFSTDKF
-727 KKVSSGTTVDSDTIA
+727 KKVNSGASVESDHIG
-742 FTGTGNRVTADN
+742 FTGSNNRVTADN
-754 VHLQGDALEIGND
+754 IHLQGAELDIGSG
-767 NFVEGRKKVV
+767 NFVEARQKVV
-777 LDANA
+777 LDAPA
-782 TSSINRNIGQA
+782 ASSINRNIDQA

-798 VALEAAQQTLNTA
+798 NALAAAKQALNAAQG
-811 KDIDGSVTA
+811 IDGSVKA
-820 SSANFTIKS
+820 SPANFTIKS

-846 ITVGNDNSKAANVY
+846 ITVGNDGANAANVY
-860 LGNASLE
+860 LGNASLK
-867 KDQFNRLTADGQ
+867 KDQFNRLTAEGQ

-885 YSPASG
+885 YSTASG
-891 TVDVNLVLSGANES
+891 TVDVDLKLDGFDES
-905 NKAGLY
+905 NKAGLH

-928 QIVVGSNIDGLS
+928 QIVVGSDIDGLK
-940 PDKIQY
+940 PEQVQY

-956 KKVSLDSGSNIT
+956 KKVYLDSGSNIT

-979 LAMTGGTLDI
+979 LAMSGGTLDI
-989 KGHMVVGSAPAS
+989 NGHMVVGSAPAG
-1001 TPDDQKTNYAY
+1001 TAEDQKKNYAY

-1048 LSEDAEA
+1048 LSEDTEA
-1055 LDPAQAPAP
+1055 LDPAPAP
-1064 QATNIDPN
+1064 VPPATNIDPDN
-1072 QKYTN
+1072 KYTN

-1107 EFIAADS
+1107 EFIAQDS

-1127 IGNGKIAGINIKD
+1127 IGNGKIAGIKIEN
-1140 NKVSWD
+1140 NKVSWND
-1146 ELKPLQGV
+1146 LKPLQGV

-1167 QATLVDVKD
+1167 QATLVDVKNND
-1176 GETVAGN
+1176 TVSAN
-1183 FGNIQL
+1183 VGNIQL

-1211 NFIANKTD
+1211 NFIANESNPKQ
-1219 PTKPLGATVT
+1219 PLGATVT

-1262 GNNQAPTNIT
+1262 GNNQAPTNIS

-1299 EINSDVTVSG
+1299 DINSDVTVSG

-1329 QNLTVS
+1329 QNLTVT
-1335 GDNNS
+1335 GDSNS

-1373 EQKGHLASGQT
+1373 DQKGHLASGQT

-1448 TTAAAAAQSQEN
+1448 TTATAAAQSQEN

-1475 RASSQAPATIAE
+1475 RANSQAPATIAE

-1496 NASDSNFGGGVIDG
+1496 NASDSDFGGGVVDG

-1551 PSTNADGVGAIAYV
+1551 PSTNADSVGAIAYV

-1576 IIVDAKSKLSDYQK
+1576 IIVDATSKLSDYQK

-1622 VNIDKTDGKV
+1622 VNIDKNDGKV

-1641 ITGANFDPKASVK
+1641 ITGANFDPKAYVK

-1669 NNTLAVQTVNG
+1669 NSTLAVQTVNG
-1680 LFEVKGGLQAG
+1680 LFEVKGGLKAG

-1712 TSKPVRDTILEYADQ
+1712 TSKPVRDTILKYADL

-1782 GVRSAKDN
+1782 GVRTAKDN

-1846 GAMVNIGTGQIKG
+1846 GAMVNIGTGQING

-1881 KHNRAQVVA
+1881 KQNRAQVVA

-1896 VKSKLEGQTTI
+1896 VKSKLEGQTAI

>member
-49 SQDTTAP
+49 SHDSAVP

-196 QGNAPTPTADGKKFE
+196 QDNAPTQTADNKKFE

-226 GRAALG
+226 GKATLG

-266 TLDFQ
+266 ALDFQ
-271 RGDGTIKTI
+271 RGDGTIKTN
-280 GKTTGTNVIIKGGD
+280 GKTTGTNVIIRGGKPD
-294 SANDHYASRG
+294 NKNHENRG
-304 RTAVFDFDRALAGID
+304 MTAVFDFDRALAGMD

-334 GGYANSNDSNWP
+334 GGYANLNDSNWP
-346 QKAGTMHVK
+346 KKVGTMHVK
-355 RGTLELGSA
+355 QGTLELGSA
-364 MKVESKDHNSGRIL
+364 MKVESKDNNSGRIL
-378 IGDDSVATQA
+378 IGDESGNTQA
-388 KLKISKEQL
+388 KLKIGKEQL
-397 NQFLNSGGT
+397 KSFLNSGSAS
-406 VVPSGKQGRVELA
+406 PDAKQGRVELV
-419 SGGTLYLKGQNAEEE
+419 SGGTLYLKNDNPEQPM
-434 LDLNDIT
+434 DLNDLT
-441 FGNWPMDGKVIVQKE
+441 FANWQHDSKIHVKTSGT
-456 GSTVE
+456 TVE
-461 TNKLKINQ
+461 TDNLKIDK
-469 ALSGMGAANLDVKAQ
+469 ALTGMGAANLDVKAQ
-484 HITFHEISDSG
+484 NITFHETQSDG
-495 DNFNIKRAIAS
+495 DDYKFKRAIAS
-506 DVDFVP
+506 DVDFVTKDD
-512 NGSGDT
+512 DT
-518 FNLKNELRITKAQE
+518 FNLKNELRISKTQE
-532 IINPYDQTAAKL
+532 IDHPYNQTASKI

-590 DSQDN
+590 DSQDK

-630 TEGQKHQY
+630 TEGQKHTY

-648 GTLTVS
+648 GNLTVT
-654 GHQTNYTTIKAT
+654 GHKTNYTTIKAT
-666 QSTLALNQE
+666 QSTLALNQK
-675 NFDELLNTKGQ
+675 NFDELLNTDGR
-686 RSGDASK
+686 RSGSTSQ
-693 GAAVSLDNYA
+693 GAAVSLDNNA
-703 NLDLQGD
+703 NLDLQG
-710 LRNLSG
+710 NLEAKSG
-716 NQAVAFSTKNI
+716 GQAVAFSTDKF
-727 KKVSSGTTVDSDTIA
+727 KKVNSGSSVESDHIG
-742 FTGTGNRVTADN
+742 FTGSNNRVTANN
-754 VHLQGDALEIGND
+754 VHLQGAELDIGSG
-767 NFVEGRKKVV
+767 NFVEAREKVV
-777 LDANA
+777 LDAPA
-782 TSSINRNIGQA
+782 ASSINRNIDQA

-798 VALEAAQQTLNTA
+798 NALAAAKQALNAAQ
-811 KDIDGSVTA
+811 DIDGSVKA
-820 SSANFTIKS
+820 SPANFTIKS

-891 TVDVNLVLSGANES
+891 TVDVDLILSGANES
-905 NKAGLY
+905 NKAGLH

-916 WTAQNIDATDNA
+916 WTAQNIDATKNA
-928 QIVVGSNIDGLS
+928 QIVVGSDIDGLS
-940 PDKIQY
+940 PEQVQY

-979 LAMTGGTLDI
+979 LAMSGGNLDI
-989 KGHMVVGSAPAS
+989 QGHMVVGSAPAG
-1001 TPDDQKTNYAY
+1001 TAEDQKKNYAY
-1012 DVKGGDI
+1012 DVKGGNI

-1055 LDPAQAPAP
+1055 LDPAPATVP
-1064 QATNIDPN
+1064 QATDIDPN

-1107 EFIAADS
+1107 EFITKDS

-1127 IGNGKIAGINIKD
+1127 IGNGKIAGIKIEN
-1140 NKVSWD
+1140 NKVSWND
-1146 ELKPLQGV
+1146 LKPLQGV

-1167 QATLVDVKD
+1167 QATLVDVKNND
-1176 GETVAGN
+1176 TVSAN
-1183 FGNIQL
+1183 VGNIQL
-1189 DNGGTKLNV
+1189 NNGDNKLNV

-1262 GNNQAPTNIT
+1262 GNNQAPTNIS

-1329 QNLTVS
+1329 QNLTVT
-1335 GDNNS
+1335 GDSNS
-1340 DIDFAGNLNV
+1340 DIDFDGNLNV

-1373 EQKGHLASGQT
+1373 DQKGHLASGQT

-1475 RASSQAPATIAE
+1475 RANSQAPATIAE

-1496 NASDSNFGGGVIDG
+1496 NASDSDFGGGVIDG

-1565 AKPVKLKGNDK
+1565 AKPVKLQGNDK
-1576 IIVDAKSKLSDYQK
+1576 IIVDATSKLSDYQN

-1641 ITGANFDPKASVK
+1641 ITGANFDPKAYVK

-1669 NNTLAVQTVNG
+1669 NSTLAVQTVNG
-1680 LFEVKGGLQAG
+1680 LFEVKGGLKAG

-1712 TSKPVRDTILEYADQ
+1712 TSKPVRDTILKYADL

-1782 GVRSAKDN
+1782 GVRTAKDN

-1881 KHNRAQVVA
+1881 KQNRAQIVA

-1896 VKSKLEGQTTI
+1896 VKSKLEGQTAI

-2026 TVLDKVNVGATAGVQ
+2026 AVLDKVNVGATAGVQ

>member
-42 GSAHAAD
+42 GSAHAAN
-49 SQDTTAP
+49 SQDAP
-56 TPSSKEFTSLEQLQE
+56 ELKPQSPTELTNLSQLAQKGSQLQLSSSGSSGT
-71 KGAQLTLTT
+71 KNFTL
-80 SGAQTKKFT
+80 QQ
-89 IENSQRWDADLV
+89 SQEWNADLV
-101 ITNGDNSTPH
+101 ITNGDNRTPH
-111 QIKSKVGTT
+111 AIKSAWKSDNKPVT
-120 DIDLKGVGSLTVES
+120 LKGVGSLTVES
-134 SNNAVIS
+134 NNASVIS

-147 AYEFTMDI
+147 TYEFTMDI
-155 DSITVKQGGI
+155 DSINVKQGGI
-165 RIRSGMGQS
+165 RVKSGMGQ
-174 SGAQGKLQ
+174 GR
-182 TKNTRVAAKNIVIG
+182 NTRVAAKNIVIG
-196 QGNAPTPTADGKKFE
+196 HDNVPTVKPGEKFE
-211 TYVHIAGLVGNDGVA
+211 TYIHLAGQVGNADA
-226 GRAALG
+226 GAGTAILG
-232 TRDSNIQ
+232 TKDSKID
-239 FNSGEIIFDGYKA
+239 FKSGEVIFEGYHA
-252 DRAVMEGNLEGKGG
+252 DKAVMEGNLTATGG

-280 GKTTGTNVIIKGGD
+280 GKTTGTNVIIRGGKP
-294 SANDHYASRG
+294 ANNNRENRG
-304 RTAVFDFDRALAGID
+304 MTAVFDFDRALAGIE

-334 GGYANSNDSNWP
+334 GGYSNSQADNID

-378 IGDDSVATQA
+378 IGDNSASTSA
-388 KLKISKEQL
+388 KLKLNKEQL
-397 NQFLNSGGT
+397 KSFLNSGGT
-406 VVPSGKQGRVELA
+406 VDSGSKQGRVQLA
-419 SGGTLYLKGQNAEEE
+419 SGGTLYLNNATQDQE
-434 LDLNDIT
+434 LDLNDLT
-441 FGNWPMDGKVIVQKE
+441 FADAKGDGNVYVSSSGT
-456 GSTVE
+456 TVE
-461 TNKLKINQ
+461 TNKLKLDK
-469 ALSGMGAANLDVKAQ
+469 ALTGNGAAKLDVKAQ
-484 HITFHEISDSG
+484 NITFNEISESG
-495 DNFNIKRAIAS
+495 DSFNFRRAIAS
-506 DVDFVP
+506 DVNFVP

-518 FNLKNELRITKAQE
+518 FNLKNEVHISKTQE
-532 IINPYDQTAAKL
+532 IANPYNATAGNV
-544 RVAADTTIEENLAL
+544 RVAADTTIDGNISV
-558 ESGGKLH
+558 ESGGKLNIA
-565 VGAGNV
+565 AGNV
-571 ITTGNLT
+571 TTTGKISVNG
-578 VKEGSL
+578 GSVGV
-584 QIGGSP
+584 GGSP
-590 DSQDN
+590 DSKDH
-595 GVNATLKVKGDLE
+595 GVNATWKVKGDLE
-608 LTNAKTTS
+608 LTNSSKGNLELWANTT
-616 IDLLGNS
+616 
-623 TVDIPTE
+623 TQIPTE
-630 TEGQKHQY
+630 EGSDPLTY

-648 GTLTVS
+648 GKLTVK
-654 GHQTNYTTIKAT
+654 GHNTNFTTVKAT
-666 QSTLALNQE
+666 HSTLALNQE

-686 RSGDASK
+686 RSGTNSK
-693 GAAVSLDNYA
+693 GAAVSLDNNA
-703 NLDLQGD
+703 NLDLTGD
-710 LRNLSG
+710 LRAQNAG
-716 NQAVAFSTKNI
+716 KDVAFSTKNI
-727 KKVSSGTTVDSDTIA
+727 KKVASGTTVESDTIA

-754 VHLQGDALEIGND
+754 VHLQGDELDIGSG
-767 NFVEGRKKVV
+767 NFVEAREKVV
-777 LDANA
+777 LDAPA
-782 TSSINRNIGQA
+782 ASSINRNIDQA

-798 VALEAAQQTLNTA
+798 NALAAAKQALNAAQG
-811 KDIDGSVTA
+811 IDGSVKA
-820 SSANFTIKS
+820 SPANFTIKS
-829 GNVQVG
+829 GNVQAG
-835 SQLTATDTKQT
+835 SQLTATDKTQT
-846 ITVGNDNSKAANVY
+846 ITVGNNGTNAANVY

-891 TVDVNLVLSGANES
+891 TVDVDLKLEGVNDT

-916 WTAQNIDATDNA
+916 WTAQNIDASKNA
-928 QIVVGSNIDGLS
+928 NIVVGSNIDGLS

-956 KKVSLDSGSNIT
+956 KKVSLASGSNIT

-989 KGHMVVGSAPAS
+989 QGHMVVGSAPAG
-1001 TPDDQKTNYAY
+1001 TAENQKQNYAY
-1012 DVKGGDI
+1012 DVKSGDI
-1019 NVTGRNAKLEL
+1019 KVTGRNAKLEL

-1035 AELKLALAQTKKL
+1035 SDLKFALDQTKKL
-1048 LSEDAEA
+1048 LSENAEV
-1055 LDPAQAPAP
+1055 LDPSADP
-1064 QATNIDPN
+1064 QTSTIDPDS
-1072 QKYTN
+1072 KYTN
-1077 NVAIK
+1077 NVTIK
-1082 DAATLKLDF
+1082 ESATLKFDF
-1091 NKDQLLTV
+1091 DKDQLLTV
-1099 DDIKALRQ
+1099 EDIQALRK
-1107 EFIAADS
+1107 EFITEES
-1114 LDDQGMI
+1114 LDEQGMI

-1127 IGNGKIAGINIKD
+1127 IGNGKIAGIKIEN
-1140 NKVSWD
+1140 NKVSWND
-1146 ELKPLQGV
+1146 LKPLQGV
-1154 DGMISDVINEELK
+1154 DGMISDVVNEELK

-1176 GETVAGN
+1176 GDTVAGN

-1189 DNGGTKLNV
+1189 DNGGTNLNV

-1211 NFIANKTD
+1211 NFIANESNPKQ
-1219 PTKPLGATVT
+1219 PLGATVT

-1262 GNNQAPTNIT
+1262 GNNQAPTNIS

-1329 QNLTVS
+1329 QNLTVT

-1475 RASSQAPATIAE
+1475 RANSQAPATIAE

-1496 NASDSNFGGGVIDG
+1496 NASDSEFGGGVVDG

-1641 ITGANFDPKASVK
+1641 ITGANFDPKAYVK

-1680 LFEVKGGLQAG
+1680 LFEVKGGLKAG

-1712 TSKPVRDTILEYADQ
+1712 TSKPVRDTILKYADL

-1881 KHNRAQVVA
+1881 KQNRAQIVA

-1896 VKSKLEGQTTI
+1896 VKSKLEGQTAI

>member
-49 SQDTTAP
+49 SQDSAVP
-56 TPSSKEFTSLEQLQE
+56 TPSSKEFTSLEQLKE
-71 KGAQLTLTT
+71 AGAKLTLTS
-80 SGAQTKKFT
+80 SGSSTQKFE
-89 IENSQRWDADLV
+89 IKESQAWDADLV
-101 ITNGDNSTPH
+101 ITNGSNSNPH
-111 QIKSKVGTT
+111 QIKSAYGNKN
-120 DIDLKGVGSLTVES
+120 IDLKGVGSLTLES
-134 SNNAVIS
+134 SNDAVIS

-165 RIRSGMGQS
+165 RIRSGMGKS
-174 SGAQGKLQ
+174 TGDQGSLK

-196 QGNAPTPTADGKKFE
+196 QGNAPTQTADGKKFE

-239 FNSGEIIFDGYKA
+239 FNSGEVIFEGYKA
-252 DRAVMEGNLEGKGG
+252 DTAVMEGNLEGKGG

-280 GKTTGTNVIIKGGD
+280 GKTNGTNVIISGGK
-294 SANDHYASRG
+294 SGSYYANRG
-304 RTAVFDFDRALAGID
+304 RTAVFDFDRALAGIE

-334 GGYANSNDSNWP
+334 GGYSNSQDSNLA
-346 QKAGTMHVK
+346 QKAATMHVK

-378 IGDDSVATQA
+378 IGDDSGTTQA
-388 KLKISKEQL
+388 KLKINKEQL

-506 DVDFVP
+506 DVDFIP

-571 ITTGNLT
+571 ITTGKLT

-590 DSQDN
+590 DSQDK

-630 TEGQKHQY
+630 TEGQKQTY

-648 GTLTVS
+648 GKLTVT
-654 GHQTNYTTIKAT
+654 GHKTNYTTIKAT

-686 RSGDASK
+686 RSGETSK
-693 GAAVSLDNYA
+693 GAAVSLDNNA

-710 LRNLSG
+710 LRALSG
-716 NQAVAFSTKNI
+716 GQAVAFSTDKF
-727 KKVSSGTTVDSDTIA
+727 KKVTSSDQVQSDMIG
-742 FTGTGNRVTADN
+742 FTGSNNRVTANN
-754 VHLQGDALEIGND
+754 VHLQGAELDIGSG
-767 NFVEGRKKVV
+767 NFVEGRNKVV
-777 LDANA
+777 LDAPA
-782 TSSINRNIGQA
+782 ASSINRNIDQA

-798 VALEAAQQTLNTA
+798 NALAAAKQALNAAQG
-811 KDIDGSVTA
+811 IDGSVKA
-820 SSANFTIKS
+820 SPANFTIKS

-846 ITVGNDNSKAANVY
+846 ITVGNDGAKAANVY

-891 TVDVNLVLSGANES
+891 SVDVDLKLDGVNES
-905 NKAGLY
+905 NKAGLH

-916 WTAQNIDATDNA
+916 WTAQNIDATKNA
-928 QIVVGSNIDGLS
+928 QIVVGSDIDGLKS
-940 PDKIQY
+940 DQIQY

-979 LAMTGGTLDI
+979 LAMSGGTLDI
-989 KGHMVVGSAPAS
+989 QGHMVVGSAPAG
-1001 TPDDQKTNYAY
+1001 TAEDQKKNYAY
-1012 DVKGGDI
+1012 DVKGGNI

-1035 AELKLALAQTKKL
+1035 SELKLALAQTKKL
-1048 LSEDAEA
+1048 LSEDTEA
-1055 LDPAQAPAP
+1055 LDPAPAP
-1064 QATNIDPN
+1064 VPPATNIDPDN
-1072 QKYTN
+1072 KYTN

-1099 DDIKALRQ
+1099 EDIKALRQ
-1107 EFIAADS
+1107 EFITKDS

-1154 DGMISDVINEELK
+1154 DGMISDVVNEELK

-1189 DNGGTKLNV
+1189 DNGGTNLNV

-1211 NFIANKTD
+1211 NFIANKTN
-1219 PTKPLGATVT
+1219 PTQPLGATVT

-1249 GLASTD
+1249 GLASND

-1262 GNNQAPTNIT
+1262 GNNQAPTNIS

-1335 GDNNS
+1335 GDSNS

-1475 RASSQAPATIAE
+1475 RANSQAPATIAE

-1496 NASDSNFGGGVIDG
+1496 NASDSNFGGGVVDG

-1565 AKPVKLKGNDK
+1565 AKPVKLQGNDK

-1590 NSNKY
+1590 NSTKY

-1641 ITGANFDPKASVK
+1641 ITGANFDPKAYVK

-1669 NNTLAVQTVNG
+1669 NSTLAVQTVNG
-1680 LFEVKGGLQAG
+1680 LFEVKGGLKAG

-1712 TSKPVRDTILEYADQ
+1712 TSKPVRDTILKYADL

-1846 GAMVNIGTGQIKG
+1846 GAMVNIGTGQING

-1881 KHNRAQVVA
+1881 KQNRAQVVA

-1896 VKSKLEGQTTI
+1896 VKSKLEGQTAI

-2019 LNTAVNN
+2019 LNTPVNN
-2026 TVLDKVNVGATAGVQ
+2026 AVLDKVNVGATAGVQ